1 MADNSTL
8 NLMLK
13 IRADLADASRALQ
26 GLAGDVE
33 DVGSAATTS
42 SQKLDSAAQAQSQ
55 VAEAARSQA
64 QAEQAA
70 ASTTSQTGDAVQQAA
85 TEYAGYQAALAR
97 TRAEMG
103 SLQNGMDGTTADIDA
118 QRTAL
123 TALVNRIDPVVAAYG
138 RLDDM
143 EEQLNAFRGAGL
155 VGDDD
160 FEQYSTRLNEMR
172 VQVEKAAH
180 ASTEAGRQEAAAARG
195 AAQAEAQQAASKE
208 QFINRLREQAET
220 MNFSTR
226 ELLEYKAA
234 QLGISDEAAPLIQK
248 LSEQSSAMKYGSIS
262 AGQYAQ
268 AMKYLPMQMTD
279 VVTSLASGMPLW
291 MVAIQQG
298 GQIADSFGGLGNI
311 FEIIASKFRDVSTS
325 SEDAGDSLAETAG
338 DAAEGAEQFRSLF
351 SGVTLARVGLVG
363 VAAVIAAVGY
373 AAYSASGDQDK
384 FNESIAKSG
393 NFAGTTAGQLEDMAV
408 SIGGMKS
415 NYGDVRDI
423 LNGLVSSGKFT
434 GETLNSVA
442 QAASMMAEL
451 SGQSADEVVSQFLKM
466 ADSAT
471 AWAAN
476 TNQQYHFLDLET
488 YQRIQNLEDQGKKEE
503 AIELASK
510 AFKDATQE
518 RLQDIEQHLN
528 LVARGWGNVKDAAI
542 DAWQSIRSKASGAL
556 GLDAPDE
563 ARKKDIQDLE
573 ARIAAAGSESYV
585 AMQSRD
591 YQESVKQL
599 KNRLALLKDEQASE
613 EKSAEAKAKKQ
624 RIESE
629 AIAASEKLKRV
640 WDNNRSDIE
649 KEQSAVEDLR
659 KNYQALW
666 QSDAGRET
674 LQSRG
679 VTSTDGKNFSGG
691 SWDTDVK
698 ALDKS
703 AQGAEQYNKQL
714 QQTLNQKKA
723 ITELDRVEADI
734 RNGALSDA
742 SKAEQD
748 KARATAKQI
757 DAAEAARKASQEG
770 ARATK
775 QEAEE
780 NQRFV
785 EQLQK
790 QADKR
795 VEGAAATRAQEIATR
810 NLTAEQRRQAEAANA
825 AITAQEFKGQNLQL
839 QLEYLRDT
847 GDTAGA
853 SMLEL
858 QNRVSD
864 LRREFE
870 ASGNTEGLNWL
881 DKLMPVAETKIR
893 VDDLKKQLDDLFT
906 YQSQQE
912 TSIQAQVQGGL
923 LNEIQGRQRLVQL
936 HQEVGD
942 KIKGYLPQL
951 KEMATA
957 PGEAGDKIREMIRQL
972 EEELGKLNQAGNEL
986 TQAFRDGLQSGIESS
1001 LMGLAKGTMNLRD
1014 AVKNLALTIINS
1026 MAQLAAQQL
1035 AQMATSSLIGSS
1047 GGIGGLLG
1055 SVFAADGGQVRGP
1068 GSTTSDSIPAML
1080 SDQEFVTRAAV
1091 VQQPGALDFLHAFNR
1106 HGMDAVKGWL
1116 PRVRHANGGLAG
1128 IPAQN
1133 MPVPASVPET
1143 AMATPAAASQ
1153 QPISLQ
1159 QQLVLDPSEV
1169 YTAGAQTLAG
1179 QRQFTTSLKAQ
1190 VPTLKQWLGLN
1201 K

>member
-26 GLAGDVE
+26 DLAGDVE

-42 SQKLDSAAQAQSQ
+42 SQKLDTAARAQDS
-55 VAEAARSQA
+55 VAESARGQA
-64 QAEQAA
+64 QAEQSAAAA
-70 ASTTSQTGDAVQQAA
+70 ASQTSDAVQQAA
-85 TEYAGYQAALAR
+85 TEYAGYQAAIAR

-103 SLQNGMDGTTADIDA
+103 SLQNGIDGTTADIDA
-118 QRTAL
+118 QRAAL

-138 RLDDM
+138 RLDEM
-143 EEQLNAFRGAGL
+143 QEQLNAFRGAGL

-160 FEQYSTRLNEMR
+160 FEQYSSRLNELR
-172 VQVEKAAH
+172 LQVEKSAYAA
-180 ASTEAGRQEAAAARG
+180 TDAGRKEAAAARE
-195 AAQAEAQQAASKE
+195 AAQAEAQAAATKE

-220 MNFSTR
+220 MNLTTA
-226 ELLEYKAA
+226 ELLQYKAA
-234 QLGISDEAAPLIQK
+234 QLGISAEAAPFIQK
-248 LSEQSSAMKYGSIS
+248 ITDQNAAMSKGGIS

-268 AMKYLPMQMTD
+268 AMRYLPMQITD
-279 VVTSLASGMPLW
+279 VVTSLASGMPVWL
-291 MVAIQQG
+291 VAIQQG
-298 GQIADSFGGLGNI
+298 GQIKDSFGGIGNTFKALTTLI
-311 FEIIASKFRDVSTS
+311 TPARIAM
-325 SEDAGDSLAETAG
+325 G
-338 DAAEGAEQFRSLF
+338 
-351 SGVTLARVGLVG
+351 GLVG
-363 VAAVIAAVGY
+363 IVAAAGIAAV
-373 AAYSASGDQDK
+373 SAMNDQDE
-384 FNESIAKSG
+384 FNRSIQKTGNYAGVTSG
-393 NFAGTTAGQLEDMAV
+393 ELEQMAQQGGQLR
-408 SIGGMKS
+408 G
-415 NYGDVRDI
+415 NYSQVRDI
-423 LNGLVSSGKFT
+423 LNGLVSSGRFT
-434 GETLNSVA
+434 GETLTSVA
-442 QAASMMAEL
+442 QAATLMAEL
-451 SGQSADEVVSQFLKM
+451 SGDSADQVVSSFLKM
-466 ADSAT
+466 NDSVT
-471 AWAAN
+471 SWAAN
-476 TNQQYHFLDLET
+476 TTQQYHFLDLET
-488 YQRIQNLEDQGKKEE
+488 YQRIQSLEDQGRKEE
-503 AIELASK
+503 AIELASQ
-510 AFKDATQE
+510 AFKQASEE
-518 RLQDIEQHLN
+518 RLRTMEQQLN
-528 LVARGWGNVKDAAI
+528 RAARAWNNVKIAASG
-542 DAWQSIRSKASGAL
+542 AWESFKDKAGGAL
-556 GLDAPDE
+556 GLDAPADE
-563 ARKKDIQDLE
+563 LADKIKELE
-573 ARIAAAGSESYV
+573 ARIAAAGSDTEV
-585 AMQSRD
+585 AMQPRE
-591 YQESVKQL
+591 YQESVKRYKEDLAAL
-599 KNRLALLKDEQASE
+599 KEKQQAE
-613 EKSAEAKAKKQ
+613 EKAIAIEAKRKQ
-624 RIESE
+624 TDAES
-629 AIAASEKLKRV
+629 IAAADKLQKL
-640 WDNNRSDIE
+640 WKGNRSELE
-649 KEQSAVEDLR
+649 KEADAVEETR
-659 KNYQALW
+659 KNYETLW
-666 QSDAGRET
+666 KSASGRDM

-691 SWDTDVK
+691 QWDTDTK

-703 AQGAEQYNKQL
+703 GQKAEQYNKQL

-723 ITELDRVEADI
+723 LTELDRVEAEI
-734 RNGALSDA
+734 RNGSLSEA
-742 SKAEQD
+742 TKAQQD
-748 KARATAKQI
+748 EARATAKKI
-757 DAAEAARKASQEG
+757 DAANAANK
-770 ARATK
+770 ATK
-775 QEAEE
+775 EGQSLAKQQETS
-780 NQRFV
+780 NKNFV
-785 EQLQK
+785 KQLED
-790 QADKR
+790 QAAKR
-795 VEGAAATRAQEIATR
+795 TQGAAATRAQEIATR

-839 QLEYLRDT
+839 QLEYMRDT

-858 QNRVSD
+858 KDRVSE

-881 DKLMPVAETKIR
+881 DKLLPVAETKIR

-923 LNEIQGRQRLVQL
+923 LNEIQGRQRLVDL

-986 TQAFRDGLQSGIESS
+986 TQSFRDGLQSGIESS

-1047 GGIGGLLG
+1047 GAAGGLIG
-1055 SVFAADGGQVRGP
+1055 SLFAADGGQVRGP

-1091 VQQPGALDFLHAFNR
+1091 VQQPGALGFLHQFNR
-1106 HGMDAVKGWL
+1106 HGMAAVEGWL
-1116 PRVRHANGGLAG
+1116 PRVRHATGGLAG

-1133 MPVPASVPET
+1133 MPVPATVPET
-1143 AMATPAAASQ
+1143 AMATPSAAGT

-1159 QQLVLDPSEV
+1159 QQLVFDAGDA

>member
-42 SQKLDSAAQAQSQ
+42 SQKLSTTARAQDS
-55 VAEAARSQA
+55 VAESARSHA
-64 QAEQAA
+64 QEEQRAA
-70 ASTTSQTGDAVQQAA
+70 AAASQTGDAVQQAA
-85 TEYAGYQAALAR
+85 TDYAGYQAAIAR

-118 QRTAL
+118 QRAAL

-143 EEQLNAFRGAGL
+143 QEQLSTFRGAGL

-160 FEQYSTRLNEMR
+160 FEQYSSRLNELR
-172 VQVEKAAH
+172 LQVEKSAH
-180 ASTEAGRQEAAAARG
+180 AATDAGRKEAAAARE
-195 AAQAEAQQAASKE
+195 AAQAEAQAAATKE

-220 MNFSTR
+220 MNLTTA
-226 ELLEYKAA
+226 ELLQYKAA
-234 QLGISDEAAPLIQK
+234 QLGISAEAAPFIQK
-248 LSEQSSAMKYGSIS
+248 ITDQNAAMSKGGIS

-268 AMKYLPMQMTD
+268 AMRYLPMQITD
-279 VVTSLASGMPLW
+279 VVTSLASGMPVWL
-291 MVAIQQG
+291 VAIQQG
-298 GQIADSFGGLGNI
+298 GQIKDSFGGVGNT
-311 FEIIASKFRDVSTS
+311 FKALLSIITPARLAMGGL
-325 SEDAGDSLAETAG
+325 AGI
-338 DAAEGAEQFRSLF
+338 
-351 SGVTLARVGLVG
+351 
-363 VAAVIAAVGY
+363 VAAVGIAAV
-373 AAYSASGDQDK
+373 SAMNDQDA
-384 FNESIAKSG
+384 FNSSIQKTGNYAGVTSG
-393 NFAGTTAGQLEDMAV
+393 ELEQMAQQGGQLR
-408 SIGGMKS
+408 G
-415 NYGDVRDI
+415 NYSQVRDI
-423 LNGLVSSGKFT
+423 LNGLVSSGRFT

-442 QAASMMAEL
+442 QAASLMAEL
-451 SGQSADEVVSQFLKM
+451 SGDSADQVVSNFLKM
-466 ADSAT
+466 SDSAT
-471 AWAAN
+471 TWAAN

-488 YQRIQNLEDQGKKEE
+488 YQRIQSLEDQGRKEE
-503 AIELASK
+503 AIEVASQ
-510 AFKDATQE
+510 AFKKASEE
-518 RLQDIEQHLN
+518 RLRQIEQQLN
-528 LVARGWGNVKDAAI
+528 WVARGWKNVKDAAI
-542 DAWQSIRSKASGAL
+542 DAWEGIKGDVAAAL
-556 GLDAPDE
+556 GINTLDDQITRLESTISEGGTYAGKAFIPVTQADRARLDNLKQQRDE
-563 ARKKDIQDLE
+563 MLKTVQLE
-573 ARIAAAGSESYV
+573 A
-585 AMQSRD
+585 
-591 YQESVKQL
+591 K
-599 KNRLALLKDEQASE
+599 
-613 EKSAEAKAKKQ
+613 KKQ
-624 RIESE
+624 TDAET
-629 AIAASEKLKRV
+629 IAVADKLQKL
-640 WDNNRSDIE
+640 WKGNRSELE
-649 KEQSAVEDLR
+649 KEADAVEETR
-659 KNYQALW
+659 KNYETLW
-666 QSDAGRET
+666 KSASGRDM

-691 SWDTDVK
+691 QWDTDTK

-703 AQGAEQYNKQL
+703 GQKAEQYNKQL

-723 ITELDRVEADI
+723 ITELDRVEAEI
-734 RNGALSDA
+734 RNGTLSSA
-742 SKAEQD
+742 TKAQQD
-748 KARATAKQI
+748 EARALAKKI
-757 DAAEAARKASQEG
+757 DAANAANK
-770 ARATK
+770 ATK
-775 QEAEE
+775 EGQSLAKQQETS
-780 NQRFV
+780 NKNFV
-785 EQLQK
+785 KQLED
-790 QADKR
+790 QAAKR
-795 VEGAAATRAQEIATR
+795 TQGAAATRAQEIATR

-839 QLEYLRDT
+839 QLEYMRDT

-881 DKLMPVAETKIR
+881 DKLLPVAETKIR
-893 VDDLKKQLDDLFT
+893 VDDLKKQLDNLFT

-923 LNEIQGRQRLVQL
+923 LSEIQGRQRLVQL

-1106 HGMDAVKGWL
+1106 HGMAAVEGWL
-1116 PRVRHANGGLAG
+1116 PRVRHATGGLAG

>member
-26 GLAGDVE
+26 DLAGDVE
-33 DVGSAATTS
+33 DVGTAATDS
-42 SQKLDSAAQAQSQ
+42 SQKLDSAAQAQNQ
-55 VAEAARSQA
+55 VADAARSQA
-64 QAEQAA
+64 QAEQTA
-70 ASTTSQTGDAVQQAA
+70 ASATSQTGDAIQQAA
-85 TEYAGYQAALAR
+85 TEYAGYQAAIAR

-172 VQVEKAAH
+172 LQVEKAAH
-180 ASTEAGRQEAAAARG
+180 AATEAGRQEAAAARE
-195 AAQAEAQQAASKE
+195 AAQAEAQAAATKE

-220 MNFSTR
+220 MNLSTR

-325 SEDAGDSLAETAG
+325 SEDAGDSLAGTAG

-451 SGQSADEVVSQFLKM
+451 SGQSADQVVSQFTKM
-466 ADSAT
+466 TDGVAS
-471 AWAAN
+471 WAAS
-476 TNQQYHFLDLET
+476 TNQQYHYLDLET
-488 YQRIQNLEDQGKKEE
+488 YQRIQNLEDQGRKEE
-503 AIELASK
+503 AIEVASQALKK
-510 AFKDATQE
+510 ATEE
-518 RLQDIEQHLN
+518 RLKEMEQKLN
-528 LVARGWGNVKDAAI
+528 WVAKAWGNVKDAAN
-542 DAWQSIRSKASGAL
+542 DTWESFKGGVAAAL
-556 GLDAPDE
+556 GINSLDDQISRLEKTISDGGTMAGSVFIPVTPAEKARLDLLKQQRDE
-563 ARKKDIQDLE
+563 LLKTAQVEAKRKQTDADT
-573 ARIAAAGSESYV
+573 IAAA
-585 AMQSRD
+585 D
-591 YQESVKQL
+591 
-599 KNRLALLKDEQASE
+599 
-613 EKSAEAKAKKQ
+613 
-624 RIESE
+624 
-629 AIAASEKLKRV
+629 KLRNTWK
-640 WDNNRSDIE
+640 NNRSDIE
-649 KEQSAVEDLR
+649 KERDAIEDLR
-659 KNYQALW
+659 KNYETMW
-666 QSDAGRET
+666 QSATGRDE

-795 VEGAAATRAQEIATR
+795 VDGAAATRAQEIATR

-858 QNRVSD
+858 NNRVSD

-881 DKLMPVAETKIR
+881 DKLLPVAETKIR

-1035 AQMATSSLIGSS
+1035 AQMATSSLVGSS
-1047 GGIGGLLG
+1047 GGMGGLLA

-1106 HGMDAVKGWL
+1106 HGMAAVEGWL
-1116 PRVRHANGGLAG
+1116 PRVRHATGGLAG

-1153 QPISLQ
+1153 QPVSLQ
-1159 QQLVLDPSEV
+1159 QQLVFDAGEA
-1169 YTAGAQTLAG
+1169 YTTGAQTLAG

>member
-42 SQKLDSAAQAQSQ
+42 SQKLSTTARAQDS
-55 VAEAARSQA
+55 VAESARSHA
-64 QAEQAA
+64 QAEQSAA
-70 ASTTSQTGDAVQQAA
+70 AAASQTGDAAQQAV
-85 TEYAGYQAALAR
+85 TDYAGYQAAIAR
-97 TRAEMG
+97 TRAQMG

-118 QRTAL
+118 QRAAL

-143 EEQLNAFRGAGL
+143 QEQLSTFRGAGL

-160 FEQYSTRLNEMR
+160 FEQYSSRLNELR
-172 VQVEKAAH
+172 LQVEKSAH
-180 ASTEAGRQEAAAARG
+180 AATDAGRKEAAAARE
-195 AAQAEAQQAASKE
+195 AAQAEAQAAATKE

-220 MNFSTR
+220 MNLTTA
-226 ELLEYKAA
+226 ELLQYKAA
-234 QLGISDEAAPLIQK
+234 QLGISAEAAPFIQK
-248 LSEQSSAMKYGSIS
+248 ITDQNAAMSKGGIS

-268 AMKYLPMQMTD
+268 AMRYLPMQITD
-279 VVTSLASGMPLW
+279 VVTSLASGMPVWL
-291 MVAIQQG
+291 VAIQQG
-298 GQIADSFGGLGNI
+298 GQIKDSFGGVGNT
-311 FEIIASKFRDVSTS
+311 FKALLSIITPAR
-325 SEDAGDSLAETAG
+325 LAMG
-338 DAAEGAEQFRSLF
+338 
-351 SGVTLARVGLVG
+351 GLVSI
-363 VAAVIAAVGY
+363 VAAAGIAAV
-373 AAYSASGDQDK
+373 SAMNDQDEL
-384 FNESIAKSG
+384 NRSIQKTGNYAGVTSG
-393 NFAGTTAGQLEDMAV
+393 ELEQMAQQGGQLR
-408 SIGGMKS
+408 G
-415 NYGDVRDI
+415 NYSQVRDI
-423 LNGLVSSGKFT
+423 LNGLVSSGRFT

-442 QAASMMAEL
+442 QAASLMAEL
-451 SGQSADEVVSQFLKM
+451 SGDSADQVVSNFLKM
-466 ADSAT
+466 SDSAT
-471 AWAAN
+471 TWAAN

-488 YQRIQNLEDQGKKEE
+488 YQRIQSLEDQGRKEE
-503 AIELASK
+503 AIEVASQ
-510 AFKDATQE
+510 AFKKASEE
-518 RLQDIEQHLN
+518 RLRTMEQQLN
-528 LVARGWGNVKDAAI
+528 RAARAWNNVKIAATG
-542 DAWQSIRSKASGAL
+542 AWESFKDKAGGAL
-556 GLDAPDE
+556 GLDAPADE
-563 ARKKDIQDLE
+563 LTDKIKELE
-573 ARIAAAGSESYV
+573 AKVAAAGSDTEV
-585 AMQSRD
+585 AMQPRE
-591 YQESVKQL
+591 YQESVKRYKEDLAVL
-599 KNRLALLKDEQASE
+599 KEKQQAE
-613 EKSAEAKAKKQ
+613 EKAIAAEAKRKQ
-624 RIESE
+624 TDAES
-629 AIAASEKLKRV
+629 IAAAEKLQKL
-640 WDNNRSDIE
+640 WKGNRSELE
-649 KEQSAVEDLR
+649 KEADAVEETR
-659 KNYQALW
+659 KNYETLW
-666 QSDAGRET
+666 KSASGRDM

-691 SWDTDVK
+691 QWDTDTK

-703 AQGAEQYNKQL
+703 GQKAEQYNKQL

-723 ITELDRVEADI
+723 ITELDRVEAEI
-734 RNGALSDA
+734 RNGTLSSA
-742 SKAEQD
+742 TKAQQD
-748 KARATAKQI
+748 EARATAKKI
-757 DAAEAARKASQEG
+757 DAANAANK
-770 ARATK
+770 ATK
-775 QEAEE
+775 EGQSLAKQQETS
-780 NQRFV
+780 NKNFV
-785 EQLQK
+785 KQLED
-790 QADKR
+790 QAAKR
-795 VEGAAATRAQEIATR
+795 TQGAAATRAQEIATR

-839 QLEYLRDT
+839 QLEYMRDT

-881 DKLMPVAETKIR
+881 DKLLPVAETKIR

-906 YQSQQE
+906 WQSQQE

-1035 AQMATSSLIGSS
+1035 AQMATSSLMGAS
-1047 GGIGGLLG
+1047 GGMGGLMA

-1106 HGMDAVKGWL
+1106 HGMAAVEGWL
-1116 PRVRHANGGLAG
+1116 PRVRHATGGLAG

-1133 MPVPASVPET
+1133 MPVPTSVPET

>member
-42 SQKLDSAAQAQSQ
+42 SQKLSTTARAQDS
-55 VAEAARSQA
+55 VAESARSHA
-64 QAEQAA
+64 QAEQSAA
-70 ASTTSQTGDAVQQAA
+70 AAASQTGDAAQQAA
-85 TEYAGYQAALAR
+85 TDYAGYQAAIAR

-103 SLQNGMDGTTADIDA
+103 SLQSGIDGATADIDA
-118 QRTAL
+118 QRAAL

-143 EEQLNAFRGAGL
+143 QEQLSTFRGAGL

-160 FEQYSTRLNEMR
+160 FEQYSSRLNELR
-172 VQVEKAAH
+172 LQVEKSAH
-180 ASTEAGRQEAAAARG
+180 AATDAGRKEAAAARE
-195 AAQAEAQQAASKE
+195 AAQAEAQAAATKE

-220 MNFSTR
+220 MNLTTA
-226 ELLEYKAA
+226 ELLQYKAA
-234 QLGISDEAAPLIQK
+234 QLGISAEAAPFIQK
-248 LSEQSSAMKYGSIS
+248 ITDQNAAMSKGGIS

-268 AMKYLPMQMTD
+268 AMRYLPMQITD
-279 VVTSLASGMPLW
+279 VVTSLASGMPVWL
-291 MVAIQQG
+291 VAIQQG
-298 GQIADSFGGLGNI
+298 GQIKDSFGGVGNT
-311 FEIIASKFRDVSTS
+311 FKALLSIITPAR
-325 SEDAGDSLAETAG
+325 LAMG
-338 DAAEGAEQFRSLF
+338 
-351 SGVTLARVGLVG
+351 GLVG
-363 VAAVIAAVGY
+363 VVAAAGIAAV
-373 AAYSASGDQDK
+373 SAMNDQDE
-384 FNESIAKSG
+384 FNRSIQKTGNYAGVTSG
-393 NFAGTTAGQLEDMAV
+393 ELEQMAQQGGQLR
-408 SIGGMKS
+408 G
-415 NYGDVRDI
+415 NYSQVRDI
-423 LNGLVSSGKFT
+423 LNGLVSSGRFT

-442 QAASMMAEL
+442 QAASLMAEL
-451 SGQSADEVVSQFLKM
+451 SGDSADQVVSNFLKM
-466 ADSAT
+466 SDSAT
-471 AWAAN
+471 SWAAN

-488 YQRIQNLEDQGKKEE
+488 YQRIQSLEDQGRKEE
-503 AIELASK
+503 AIELASQ
-510 AFKDATQE
+510 AFKRASEE
-518 RLQDIEQHLN
+518 RLRQIEQQLN
-528 LVARGWGNVKDAAI
+528 WVARGWKNVKDAAI
-542 DAWQSIRSKASGAL
+542 DAWEGIKGDVSATLGIDSLDEKIARLERRAKAGTYIGPVLVPSIGTEQAE
-556 GLDAPDE
+556 LDSLKQKRE
-563 ARKKDIQDLE
+563 ELRKIAQLE
-573 ARIAAAGSESYV
+573 A
-585 AMQSRD
+585 
-591 YQESVKQL
+591 K
-599 KNRLALLKDEQASE
+599 
-613 EKSAEAKAKKQ
+613 KKQ
-624 RIESE
+624 TDAETIT
-629 AIAASEKLKRV
+629 AADKLGSIWKG
-640 WDNNRSDIE
+640 NRSELE
-649 KEQSAVEDLR
+649 KEADAVEETR
-659 KNYQALW
+659 KNYETLW
-666 QSDAGRET
+666 KSASGRDM

-691 SWDTDVK
+691 QWDTDTK

-703 AQGAEQYNKQL
+703 GQKAEQYNKQL

-723 ITELDRVEADI
+723 ITELDRVEAEI
-734 RNGALSDA
+734 RNGTLSSA
-742 SKAEQD
+742 TKAQQD
-748 KARATAKQI
+748 EARATAKKI
-757 DAAEAARKASQEG
+757 DAANAANK
-770 ARATK
+770 ATK
-775 QEAEE
+775 EGQSLAKQQETS
-780 NQRFV
+780 NKNFV
-785 EQLQK
+785 KQLED
-790 QADKR
+790 QAAKR
-795 VEGAAATRAQEIATR
+795 TQGAAATRAQEIATR

-839 QLEYLRDT
+839 QLEYMRDT

-881 DKLMPVAETKIR
+881 DKLLPVAETKIR

-906 YQSQQE
+906 WQSQQE

-1035 AQMATSSLIGSS
+1035 AQMATSSLMGAS
-1047 GGIGGLLG
+1047 GGMGGLMA

-1106 HGMDAVKGWL
+1106 HGMAAVEGWL
-1116 PRVRHANGGLAG
+1116 PRVRHATGGLAG

-1133 MPVPASVPET
+1133 MPVPTSVPET

>member
-26 GLAGDVE
+26 DLAGDVE
-33 DVGSAATTS
+33 DVGTAATGS
-42 SQKLDSAAQAQSQ
+42 SQKLDSAAQAQNQ
-55 VAEAARSQA
+55 VADAARSQA
-64 QAEQAA
+64 QAEQNA
-70 ASTTSQTGDAVQQAA
+70 ASATSQTGDAVQQVA

-103 SLQNGMDGTTADIDA
+103 SLQNSMDGTTADIDA

-180 ASTEAGRQEAAAARG
+180 ASTEAGRQEAAAARE

-325 SEDAGDSLAETAG
+325 SEDAGDSLTDTAG

-373 AAYSASGDQDK
+373 AAFSASGDQDK

-423 LNGLVSSGKFT
+423 LSGLVSSGKFT

-451 SGQSADEVVSQFLKM
+451 SGQSADQVVSQFTKM
-466 ADSAT
+466 TEGVAS
-471 AWAAN
+471 WAAS
-476 TNQQYHFLDLET
+476 TNQQYHYLDLET
-488 YQRIQNLEDQGKKEE
+488 YQRIQNLEDQGRKEE
-503 AIELASK
+503 AIEVASQALKK
-510 AFKDATQE
+510 ATEE
-518 RLQDIEQHLN
+518 RLKEMEQKLN
-528 LVARGWGNVKDAAI
+528 WVARAWGNVKDAAN
-542 DAWQSIRSKASGAL
+542 DTWESFKGGVAAAL
-556 GLDAPDE
+556 GINSLDDQISRLEKTISDGGTMAGSVFIPVTPAEKARLDLLKQQRDE
-563 ARKKDIQDLE
+563 LLKTAQVEAKRKQTDADT
-573 ARIAAAGSESYV
+573 IAAA
-585 AMQSRD
+585 D
-591 YQESVKQL
+591 
-599 KNRLALLKDEQASE
+599 
-613 EKSAEAKAKKQ
+613 
-624 RIESE
+624 
-629 AIAASEKLKRV
+629 KLRNTWK
-640 WDNNRSDIE
+640 NNRSDIE
-649 KEQSAVEDLR
+649 KERDSIEDLR
-659 KNYQALW
+659 KNYETMW
-666 QSDAGRET
+666 QSATGRDE

-714 QQTLNQKKA
+714 QQTLSQKKA

-881 DKLMPVAETKIR
+881 DKLLPVAETKIR

-906 YQSQQE
+906 WQSQQE

-951 KEMATA
+951 KDMATA

-1035 AQMATSSLIGSS
+1035 AQMATSSLMGAS
-1047 GGIGGLLG
+1047 GGMGGLMA

-1106 HGMDAVKGWL
+1106 HGMAAVEGWL
-1116 PRVRHANGGLAG
+1116 PRVRHATGGLAG
-1128 IPAQN
+1128 IPVQN
-1133 MPVPASVPET
+1133 MPVPTSVPET

>member
-42 SQKLDSAAQAQSQ
+42 SQKLSTTARAQDS
-55 VAEAARSQA
+55 VAESARGHA
-64 QAEQAA
+64 QAEQSASAA
-70 ASTTSQTGDAVQQAA
+70 ASQTGDVVQQAA
-85 TEYAGYQAALAR
+85 TDYAGYQAAIAR

-118 QRTAL
+118 QRAAL

-143 EEQLNAFRGAGL
+143 QEQLTAFRGAGL

-160 FEQYSTRLNEMR
+160 FEQYSSRLNELR
-172 VQVEKAAH
+172 LQVEKSAYAA
-180 ASTEAGRQEAAAARG
+180 TDAGRKEAAAARE
-195 AAQAEAQQAASKE
+195 AAQAEAQAAAAKE

-220 MNFSTR
+220 MNLTTA
-226 ELLEYKAA
+226 ELLQFKAA
-234 QLGISDEAAPLIQK
+234 QLGISAEAAPFIQK
-248 LSEQSSAMKYGSIS
+248 ITDQNAAMSKGGIS

-268 AMKYLPMQMTD
+268 AMRYLPMQITD
-279 VVTSLASGMPLW
+279 VVTSLASGMPVW

-298 GQIADSFGGLGNI
+298 GQIKDSFGGIGNTFKALTTLI
-311 FEIIASKFRDVSTS
+311 TPARIAM
-325 SEDAGDSLAETAG
+325 G
-338 DAAEGAEQFRSLF
+338 
-351 SGVTLARVGLVG
+351 GLVG
-363 VAAVIAAVGY
+363 IVAAAGIAAV
-373 AAYSASGDQDK
+373 SAMNDQDE
-384 FNESIAKSG
+384 FNRSIQKTGNYAGVTSG
-393 NFAGTTAGQLEDMAV
+393 ELDQMAQQGGQLR
-408 SIGGMKS
+408 G
-415 NYGDVRDI
+415 NYSQVRDI
-423 LNGLVSSGKFT
+423 LNGLVSSGRFT
-434 GETLNSVA
+434 GETLTSVA
-442 QAASMMAEL
+442 QAATLMAEL
-451 SGQSADEVVSQFLKM
+451 SGQSADEVVSSFLKM
-466 ADSAT
+466 NDGVTS
-471 AWAAN
+471 WAAN
-476 TNQQYHFLDLET
+476 TTQQYHFLDLET
-488 YQRIQNLEDQGKKEE
+488 YQRIQSLEDQGRKEE
-503 AIELASK
+503 AIEVASQ
-510 AFKDATQE
+510 AFKKASEE
-518 RLQDIEQHLN
+518 RLRTMEQQLN
-528 LVARGWGNVKDAAI
+528 RAARAWNNVKIAATG
-542 DAWQSIRSKASGAL
+542 AWESFKDKAGGAL
-556 GLDAPDE
+556 GLDAPADE
-563 ARKKDIQDLE
+563 LTNKIKELE
-573 ARIAAAGSESYV
+573 AKIAAAGSDTEV
-585 AMQSRD
+585 AMQPRE
-591 YQESVKQL
+591 YQESVKQYKADLAAL
-599 KNRLALLKDEQASE
+599 KEKQQAE
-613 EKSAEAKAKKQ
+613 EKAIAAEAKRKQ
-624 RIESE
+624 TDAES
-629 AIAASEKLKRV
+629 IAAAEKLQKL
-640 WDNNRSDIE
+640 WKGNRSELE
-649 KEQSAVEDLR
+649 KEADAVEETR
-659 KNYQALW
+659 KNYETLW
-666 QSDAGRET
+666 KSASGRDM

-691 SWDTDVK
+691 QWDTDTK

-703 AQGAEQYNKQL
+703 GQKVEQYNKQL

-723 ITELDRVEADI
+723 ITELDRVEAEI
-734 RNGALSDA
+734 RNGSLSEA
-742 SKAEQD
+742 TKAQQNE
-748 KARATAKQI
+748 ARALAKKI
-757 DAAEAARKASQEG
+757 DAANEANK
-770 ARATK
+770 ATK
-775 QEAEE
+775 EAQSQAKQQETS
-780 NQRFV
+780 NKNFV
-785 EQLQK
+785 KQLED
-790 QADKR
+790 QASKR
-795 VEGAAATRAQEIATR
+795 TQGAAATRAQEIATR

-839 QLEYLRDT
+839 QLEYMRDT

-858 QNRVSD
+858 RNRVSD

-870 ASGNTEGLNWL
+870 ASGNTAGLNWL

-951 KEMATA
+951 KELATT
-957 PGEAGDKIREMIRQL
+957 PGEAGDKVREMIRQL
-972 EEELGKLNQAGNEL
+972 EEQLGKLNQAGNEL
-986 TQAFRDGLQSGIESS
+986 TQTFREGLQSGIESS

-1026 MAQLAAQQL
+1026 MAQMAAQQL

-1047 GGIGGLLG
+1047 GGMGGLMA

-1080 SDQEFVTRAAV
+1080 SDKEFVTRAAV

-1106 HGMDAVKGWL
+1106 HGMAAVQGWL
-1116 PRVRHANGGLAG
+1116 PRVRHATGGLAG

-1133 MPVPASVPET
+1133 MPVPTTVPET
-1143 AMATPAAASQ
+1143 AMATPAPASQ

-1179 QRQFTTSLKAQ
+1179 QRQFITSLKAQ
-1190 VPTLKQWLGLN
+1190 VPTLKQWLGMN

>member
-1 MADNSTL
+1 
-8 NLMLK
+8 
-13 IRADLADASRALQ
+13 IG
-26 GLAGDVE
+26 GLAGIVAA
-33 DVGSAATTS
+33 VGIAAVSAMNDQDAFNS
-42 SQKLDSAAQAQSQ
+42 SIQK
-55 VAEAARSQA
+55 
-64 QAEQAA
+64 
-70 ASTTSQTGDAVQQAA
+70 TGN
-85 TEYAGYQAALAR
+85 YAG
-97 TRAEMG
+97 
-103 SLQNGMDGTTADIDA
+103 
-118 QRTAL
+118 
-123 TALVNRIDPVVAAYG
+123 
-138 RLDDM
+138 
-143 EEQLNAFRGAGL
+143 
-155 VGDDD
+155 
-160 FEQYSTRLNEMR
+160 
-172 VQVEKAAH
+172 
-180 ASTEAGRQEAAAARG
+180 
-195 AAQAEAQQAASKE
+195 
-208 QFINRLREQAET
+208 
-220 MNFSTR
+220 
-226 ELLEYKAA
+226 
-234 QLGISDEAAPLIQK
+234 
-248 LSEQSSAMKYGSIS
+248 
-262 AGQYAQ
+262 
-268 AMKYLPMQMTD
+268 
-279 VVTSLASGMPLW
+279 VTSGELEQMA
-291 MVAIQQG
+291 QQG
-298 GQIADSFGGLGNI
+298 GQLRGN
-311 FEIIASKFRDVSTS
+311 
-325 SEDAGDSLAETAG
+325 
-338 DAAEGAEQFRSLF
+338 
-351 SGVTLARVGLVG
+351 
-363 VAAVIAAVGY
+363 
-373 AAYSASGDQDK
+373 YSQ
-384 FNESIAKSG
+384 
-393 NFAGTTAGQLEDMAV
+393 
-408 SIGGMKS
+408 
-415 NYGDVRDI
+415 VRDI
-423 LNGLVSSGKFT
+423 LNGLVSSGRFT
-434 GETLNSVA
+434 GETLTSVA
-442 QAASMMAEL
+442 QAATLMAEL
-451 SGQSADEVVSQFLKM
+451 SGDSADQVVSNFLKM
-466 ADSAT
+466 SDSAT
-471 AWAAN
+471 TWAAN

-488 YQRIQNLEDQGKKEE
+488 YQRIQSLEDQGRKEE
-503 AIELASK
+503 AIELASQ
-510 AFKDATQE
+510 AFKKASEE
-518 RLQDIEQHLN
+518 RLRTMEQQLN
-528 LVARGWGNVKDAAI
+528 RAARAWNNVKIAATG
-542 DAWQSIRSKASGAL
+542 AWESFKDKAGGAL
-556 GLDAPDE
+556 GLDAPADE
-563 ARKKDIQDLE
+563 LTDKIKELE
-573 ARIAAAGSESYV
+573 AKIAAAGSDTEV
-585 AMQSRD
+585 AMQPRE
-591 YQESVKQL
+591 YQESVKRYKEDLAVL
-599 KNRLALLKDEQASE
+599 KEKQQAE
-613 EKSAEAKAKKQ
+613 EKAIAAEAKRKQ
-624 RIESE
+624 TDAES
-629 AIAASEKLKRV
+629 IAAAEKLQKL
-640 WDNNRSDIE
+640 WKGNRSELE
-649 KEQSAVEDLR
+649 KEADAVEETR
-659 KNYQALW
+659 KNYETLW
-666 QSDAGRET
+666 KSASGRDM

-691 SWDTDVK
+691 QWDTDTK

-703 AQGAEQYNKQL
+703 GQKAEQYNKQL

-723 ITELDRVEADI
+723 ITELDRVEAEI
-734 RNGALSDA
+734 RNGTLSSA
-742 SKAEQD
+742 TKAQQD
-748 KARATAKQI
+748 EARALAKKI
-757 DAAEAARKASQEG
+757 DAANAANK
-770 ARATK
+770 ATK
-775 QEAEE
+775 EGQSLAKQQETS
-780 NQRFV
+780 NKNFV
-785 EQLQK
+785 KQLED
-790 QADKR
+790 QAAKR
-795 VEGAAATRAQEIATR
+795 TQGAAATRAQEIATR

-839 QLEYLRDT
+839 QLEYMRDT

-881 DKLMPVAETKIR
+881 DKLLPVAETKIR

-986 TQAFRDGLQSGIESS
+986 TEAFRDGLQSGIESS

-1106 HGMDAVKGWL
+1106 HGMDAVRGWL
-1116 PRVRHANGGLAG
+1116 PRVRHATGGLAG

>member
-42 SQKLDSAAQAQSQ
+42 SQKLSTTARVQDS
-55 VAEAARSQA
+55 VAESARSHA
-64 QAEQAA
+64 QAEQSAA
-70 ASTTSQTGDAVQQAA
+70 VAASQTGDAAQQAA
-85 TEYAGYQAALAR
+85 TDYAGYQAAIAR

-118 QRTAL
+118 QRAAL

-143 EEQLNAFRGAGL
+143 QEQLNTFRGAGL

-160 FEQYSTRLNEMR
+160 FEQYSSRLNELR
-172 VQVEKAAH
+172 LQVEKSAH
-180 ASTEAGRQEAAAARG
+180 AATDAGRKEAAAARE
-195 AAQAEAQQAASKE
+195 AAQAEAQAAATKE

-220 MNFSTR
+220 MNLTTA
-226 ELLEYKAA
+226 ELLQYKAA
-234 QLGISDEAAPLIQK
+234 QLGISAEAAPFIQK
-248 LSEQSSAMKYGSIS
+248 ITDQNAAMSKGGIS

-268 AMKYLPMQMTD
+268 AMRYLPMQITD
-279 VVTSLASGMPLW
+279 VVTSLASGMPVWL
-291 MVAIQQG
+291 VAIQQG
-298 GQIADSFGGLGNI
+298 GQIKDSFGGVGNT
-311 FEIIASKFRDVSTS
+311 FKALLSIITPAR
-325 SEDAGDSLAETAG
+325 LAMG
-338 DAAEGAEQFRSLF
+338 
-351 SGVTLARVGLVG
+351 GLVG
-363 VAAVIAAVGY
+363 IVAAAGIAAV
-373 AAYSASGDQDK
+373 SAMNDQDE
-384 FNESIAKSG
+384 FNRSIQKTGNYAGVTSG
-393 NFAGTTAGQLEDMAV
+393 ELEQMAQQGGQLR
-408 SIGGMKS
+408 G
-415 NYGDVRDI
+415 NYSQVRDI
-423 LNGLVSSGKFT
+423 LNGLVSSGRFT
-434 GETLNSVA
+434 GETLTSVA
-442 QAASMMAEL
+442 QAATLMAEL
-451 SGQSADEVVSQFLKM
+451 SGDSADQVVSNFLKM
-466 ADSAT
+466 SDSAT
-471 AWAAN
+471 TWAAN

-488 YQRIQNLEDQGKKEE
+488 YQRIQSLEDQGRKEE
-503 AIELASK
+503 AIELASQ
-510 AFKDATQE
+510 AFKRASEE
-518 RLQDIEQHLN
+518 RLRTMEQQLN
-528 LVARGWGNVKDAAI
+528 RAARAWNNVKIAATG
-542 DAWQSIRSKASGAL
+542 AWESFKDKAGGAL
-556 GLDAPDE
+556 GLDAPADE
-563 ARKKDIQDLE
+563 LTDKIKELE
-573 ARIAAAGSESYV
+573 AKIAAAGSDTEV
-585 AMQSRD
+585 AMQPRE
-591 YQESVKQL
+591 YQESVKRYKEDLAVL
-599 KNRLALLKDEQASE
+599 KEKQQAE
-613 EKSAEAKAKKQ
+613 EKAIAAEAKRKQ
-624 RIESE
+624 TDAES
-629 AIAASEKLKRV
+629 IAAAEKLQKL
-640 WDNNRSDIE
+640 WKGNRSELE
-649 KEQSAVEDLR
+649 KEADAVEETR
-659 KNYQALW
+659 KNYETLW
-666 QSDAGRET
+666 KSASGRDM

-691 SWDTDVK
+691 QWETDTK

-703 AQGAEQYNKQL
+703 GQKAEQYNKQL

-723 ITELDRVEADI
+723 ITELDRVEAEI
-734 RNGALSDA
+734 RNGTLSSA
-742 SKAEQD
+742 TKAQQD
-748 KARATAKQI
+748 EARATAKKI
-757 DAAEAARKASQEG
+757 DAANAANK
-770 ARATK
+770 ATK
-775 QEAEE
+775 EGQSLAKQQETS
-780 NQRFV
+780 NKNFV
-785 EQLQK
+785 KQLED
-790 QADKR
+790 QAAKR
-795 VEGAAATRAQEIATR
+795 TQGAAATRAQEIATR

-839 QLEYLRDT
+839 QLEYMRDT

-881 DKLMPVAETKIR
+881 DKLLPVAETKIR

-906 YQSQQE
+906 WQSQQE

-1106 HGMDAVKGWL
+1106 HGMAAVEGWL
-1116 PRVRHANGGLAG
+1116 PRVRHATGGLAG

>member
-1 MADNSTL
+1 M
-8 NLMLK
+8 
-13 IRADLADASRALQ
+13 
-26 GLAGDVE
+26 
-33 DVGSAATTS
+33 
-42 SQKLDSAAQAQSQ
+42 
-55 VAEAARSQA
+55 
-64 QAEQAA
+64 
-70 ASTTSQTGDAVQQAA
+70 
-85 TEYAGYQAALAR
+85 
-97 TRAEMG
+97 
-103 SLQNGMDGTTADIDA
+103 
-118 QRTAL
+118 
-123 TALVNRIDPVVAAYG
+123 PVW
-138 RLDDM
+138 L
-143 EEQLNAFRGAGL
+143 
-155 VGDDD
+155 
-160 FEQYSTRLNEMR
+160 
-172 VQVEKAAH
+172 
-180 ASTEAGRQEAAAARG
+180 
-195 AAQAEAQQAASKE
+195 
-208 QFINRLREQAET
+208 
-220 MNFSTR
+220 
-226 ELLEYKAA
+226 
-234 QLGISDEAAPLIQK
+234 
-248 LSEQSSAMKYGSIS
+248 
-262 AGQYAQ
+262 
-268 AMKYLPMQMTD
+268 
-279 VVTSLASGMPLW
+279 
-291 MVAIQQG
+291 VAIQQG
-298 GQIADSFGGLGNI
+298 GQIKDSFGGVGNT
-311 FEIIASKFRDVSTS
+311 FKALLSIITPARLAMGGL
-325 SEDAGDSLAETAG
+325 AGI
-338 DAAEGAEQFRSLF
+338 
-351 SGVTLARVGLVG
+351 
-363 VAAVIAAVGY
+363 VAAAGIAAV
-373 AAYSASGDQDK
+373 SAMNDQDA
-384 FNESIAKSG
+384 FNSSIQKTGNYAGVTSG
-393 NFAGTTAGQLEDMAV
+393 ELEQMALQGGQLR
-408 SIGGMKS
+408 G
-415 NYGDVRDI
+415 NYSQVRDI
-423 LNGLVSSGKFT
+423 LNGLVSSGRFT

-442 QAASMMAEL
+442 QAASLMAEL
-451 SGQSADEVVSQFLKM
+451 SGDSADLVVSNFLKM
-466 ADSAT
+466 SDSAT
-471 AWAAN
+471 TWAAN

-488 YQRIQNLEDQGKKEE
+488 YQRIQSLEDQGRKEE
-503 AIELASK
+503 AIEVASQ
-510 AFKDATQE
+510 AFKKASEE
-518 RLQDIEQHLN
+518 RLRQIEQRLN
-528 LVARGWGNVKDAAI
+528 WVARGWKNVKDAAI
-542 DAWQSIRSKASGAL
+542 DAWEGIKGDVAAAL
-556 GLDAPDE
+556 GINALDDQISRIEKTISEGGTYAGKAFIPVTKADRARLESLKQQRDEMLKTAQLE
-563 ARKKDIQDLE
+563 ARKKQTDAE
-573 ARIAAAGSESYV
+573 TIAAA
-585 AMQSRD
+585 
-591 YQESVKQL
+591 
-599 KNRLALLKDEQASE
+599 
-613 EKSAEAKAKKQ
+613 
-624 RIESE
+624 
-629 AIAASEKLKRV
+629 EKLRKT
-640 WDNNRSDIE
+640 WKGNRSELE
-649 KEQSAVEDLR
+649 KEADAVEETR
-659 KNYQALW
+659 KNYETLW
-666 QSDAGRET
+666 KSASGRDM

-691 SWDTDVK
+691 QWDIDTK

-703 AQGAEQYNKQL
+703 GQKAEQYNKQL

-723 ITELDRVEADI
+723 ITELDRVEAEI
-734 RNGALSDA
+734 RNGTLSSA
-742 SKAEQD
+742 T
-748 KARATAKQI
+748 KARQDEARALAKKI
-757 DAAEAARKASQEG
+757 DAANAANK
-770 ARATK
+770 ATK
-775 QEAEE
+775 EGQSLARQQETS
-780 NQRFV
+780 NKNFV
-785 EQLQK
+785 KQLEV
-790 QADKR
+790 QAAKR
-795 VEGAAATRAQEIATR
+795 TQGAAATRAQEIATR
-810 NLTAEQRRQAEAANA
+810 NLTAGQRRQAEAANA

-839 QLEYLRDT
+839 QLEYMRDT

-881 DKLMPVAETKIR
+881 DKLLPVAETKIR

-972 EEELGKLNQAGNEL
+972 EEELSKLNQVGNEL

-1106 HGMDAVKGWL
+1106 HGMDAVRGWL
-1116 PRVRHANGGLAG
+1116 PRVRHATGGLAG

-1143 AMATPAAASQ
+1143 TMATPTAASQ

-1179 QRQFTTSLKAQ
+1179 QRQFTTQLRSQ

>member
-26 GLAGDVE
+26 DLAGDVE

-42 SQKLDSAAQAQSQ
+42 SQKLDTAARAQDS
-55 VAEAARSQA
+55 VAESARGQA
-64 QAEQAA
+64 QAEQSAA
-70 ASTTSQTGDAVQQAA
+70 AAASQTGDAVQQAA
-85 TEYAGYQAALAR
+85 TDYAGYQAAIAR

-118 QRTAL
+118 QRAAL

-138 RLDDM
+138 RLDEM
-143 EEQLNAFRGAGL
+143 QEQLNAFRGAGL

-160 FEQYSTRLNEMR
+160 FEQYSSRLNELR
-172 VQVEKAAH
+172 LQVEKSAYAA
-180 ASTEAGRQEAAAARG
+180 TDAGRKEAAAARE
-195 AAQAEAQQAASKE
+195 AAQAEAQAAATKE

-220 MNFSTR
+220 LNLTTT
-226 ELLEYKAA
+226 ELLQYKAA
-234 QLGISDEAAPLIQK
+234 QLGISAEAAPFIQK
-248 LSEQSSAMKYGSIS
+248 ITDQNAAMSKGGIS

-268 AMKYLPMQMTD
+268 AMRYLPMQITD
-279 VVTSLASGMPLW
+279 VVTSLASGMPVWL
-291 MVAIQQG
+291 VAIQQG
-298 GQIADSFGGLGNI
+298 GQIKDSFGGIGNTFKALTTLI
-311 FEIIASKFRDVSTS
+311 TPARIAM
-325 SEDAGDSLAETAG
+325 G
-338 DAAEGAEQFRSLF
+338 
-351 SGVTLARVGLVG
+351 GLVG
-363 VAAVIAAVGY
+363 IVAAAGIAAV
-373 AAYSASGDQDK
+373 SAMNDQDE
-384 FNESIAKSG
+384 FNRSIQKTGNYAGVTSG
-393 NFAGTTAGQLEDMAV
+393 ELEQMAQQGGQLR
-408 SIGGMKS
+408 G
-415 NYGDVRDI
+415 NYSQVRDI
-423 LNGLVSSGKFT
+423 LNGLVSSGRFT
-434 GETLNSVA
+434 GETLTSVA
-442 QAASMMAEL
+442 QAATLMAEL
-451 SGQSADEVVSQFLKM
+451 SGDSADQVVSNFLKM
-466 ADSAT
+466 SDSAT
-471 AWAAN
+471 TWAAN

-488 YQRIQNLEDQGKKEE
+488 YQRIQSLEDQGRKEE
-503 AIELASK
+503 AIEVASQ
-510 AFKDATQE
+510 AFKKASEE
-518 RLQDIEQHLN
+518 RLRQIEQQLN
-528 LVARGWGNVKDAAI
+528 WVARGWKNVKDAAI
-542 DAWQSIRSKASGAL
+542 DAWEGIKGDISAAL
-556 GLDAPDE
+556 GINSLNDQISRLEKTISDGGTMAGSVFIPVTAAEKGRLELLKQQRDELLKTTQAEAKRKQTDADT
-563 ARKKDIQDLE
+563 
-573 ARIAAAGSESYV
+573 IAAA
-585 AMQSRD
+585 
-591 YQESVKQL
+591 
-599 KNRLALLKDEQASE
+599 
-613 EKSAEAKAKKQ
+613 
-624 RIESE
+624 
-629 AIAASEKLKRV
+629 EKLRQTWKG
-640 WDNNRSDIE
+640 NRSDIE
-649 KEQSAVEDLR
+649 KEQDSVEDLQR
-659 KNYQALW
+659 QYQTLW
-666 QSDAGRET
+666 SSASGRDM

-691 SWDTDVK
+691 QWDIDTK

-703 AQGAEQYNKQL
+703 GQKADQYNKQL

-723 ITELDRVEADI
+723 ITELDRVEAEI
-734 RNGALSDA
+734 RNGTLSSA
-742 SKAEQD
+742 TKAQQD
-748 KARATAKQI
+748 EARALAKKI
-757 DAAEAARKASQEG
+757 DAANASNK
-770 ARATK
+770 ATK
-775 QEAEE
+775 EGQSLAKQQETS
-780 NQRFV
+780 NKNFV
-785 EQLQK
+785 KQLED
-790 QADKR
+790 QASKR
-795 VEGAAATRAQEIATR
+795 TQGAAATRAQEIATR

-839 QLEYLRDT
+839 QLEYMRDT

-858 QNRVSD
+858 KDRVSD

-881 DKLMPVAETKIR
+881 DKLLPVAETKIR

-951 KEMATA
+951 KELATA

-986 TQAFRDGLQSGIESS
+986 TQSFRDGLQSGIESS

-1026 MAQLAAQQL
+1026 MAQLASQQL
-1035 AQMATSSLIGSS
+1035 AQMATSALVGSS

-1106 HGMDAVKGWL
+1106 HGMAAVQGWL
-1116 PRVRHANGGLAG
+1116 PRVRHATGGLAG

-1133 MPVPASVPET
+1133 MPVPATVPET

-1179 QRQFTTSLKAQ
+1179 QRQFITSLKAQ
-1190 VPTLKQWLGLN
+1190 VPTLKQWLGIN

>member
-26 GLAGDVE
+26 DLAGDVE

-42 SQKLDSAAQAQSQ
+42 SQKLSTTARAQDS
-55 VAEAARSQA
+55 VAESARGHA
-64 QAEQAA
+64 QAEQSASAA
-70 ASTTSQTGDAVQQAA
+70 ASQTGDAVQQAA
-85 TEYAGYQAALAR
+85 TDYAGYQAAIAR

-103 SLQNGMDGTTADIDA
+103 SLQSGMDGTTADIDA
-118 QRTAL
+118 QRAAL

-143 EEQLNAFRGAGL
+143 QEQLTAFRGAGL

-160 FEQYSTRLNEMR
+160 FEQYSSRLNELR
-172 VQVEKAAH
+172 LQVEKSAYAA
-180 ASTEAGRQEAAAARG
+180 TDAGRKEAAAARE
-195 AAQAEAQQAASKE
+195 AAQAEAQAAAAKE

-220 MNFSTR
+220 MNLTTA
-226 ELLEYKAA
+226 ELLQYKAA
-234 QLGISDEAAPLIQK
+234 QLGISAEAAPFIQK
-248 LSEQSSAMKYGSIS
+248 ITDQNAAMSKGGIS

-268 AMKYLPMQMTD
+268 AMRYLPMQITD
-279 VVTSLASGMPLW
+279 VVTSLASGMPVW

-298 GQIADSFGGLGNI
+298 GQIKDSFGGIGNTFKALTTLI
-311 FEIIASKFRDVSTS
+311 TPARIAM
-325 SEDAGDSLAETAG
+325 G
-338 DAAEGAEQFRSLF
+338 
-351 SGVTLARVGLVG
+351 GLVG
-363 VAAVIAAVGY
+363 IVAAAGIAAV
-373 AAYSASGDQDK
+373 SAMNDQDE
-384 FNESIAKSG
+384 FNRSIQKTGNYAGVTSG
-393 NFAGTTAGQLEDMAV
+393 ELEQMAQQGGQLR
-408 SIGGMKS
+408 G
-415 NYGDVRDI
+415 NYSQVRDI
-423 LNGLVSSGKFT
+423 LNGLVSSGRFT
-434 GETLNSVA
+434 GETLTSVA
-442 QAASMMAEL
+442 QAATLMAEL
-451 SGQSADEVVSQFLKM
+451 SGQSADEVVSSFLKM
-466 ADSAT
+466 NDGVTS
-471 AWAAN
+471 WAAN
-476 TNQQYHFLDLET
+476 TTQQYHFLDLET
-488 YQRIQNLEDQGKKEE
+488 YQRIQSLEDQGRKEE
-503 AIELASK
+503 AIEVASQ
-510 AFKDATQE
+510 AFKKASEE
-518 RLQDIEQHLN
+518 RLRTMEQQLN
-528 LVARGWGNVKDAAI
+528 RAARAWNNVKIAATG
-542 DAWQSIRSKASGAL
+542 AWESFKDKAGGAL
-556 GLDAPDE
+556 GLDAPADE
-563 ARKKDIQDLE
+563 LTNKIKELE
-573 ARIAAAGSESYV
+573 AKIAAAGSDTEV
-585 AMQSRD
+585 AMQPRE
-591 YQESVKQL
+591 YQESVKQYKADLAAL
-599 KNRLALLKDEQASE
+599 KEKQQAE
-613 EKSAEAKAKKQ
+613 EKAIAAEAKRKQ
-624 RIESE
+624 TDAES
-629 AIAASEKLKRV
+629 IAAAEKLQKL
-640 WDNNRSDIE
+640 WKGNRSELE
-649 KEQSAVEDLR
+649 KEADAVEETR
-659 KNYQALW
+659 KNYETLW
-666 QSDAGRET
+666 KSASGRDM

-691 SWDTDVK
+691 QWDTDTK

-703 AQGAEQYNKQL
+703 GQKVEQYNKQL

-723 ITELDRVEADI
+723 ITELDRVEAEI
-734 RNGALSDA
+734 RNGSLSEA
-742 SKAEQD
+742 TKAQQNE
-748 KARATAKQI
+748 ARALAKKI
-757 DAAEAARKASQEG
+757 DAANEANK
-770 ARATK
+770 ATK
-775 QEAEE
+775 EAQSQAKQQETS
-780 NQRFV
+780 NKNFV
-785 EQLQK
+785 KQLED
-790 QADKR
+790 QASKR
-795 VEGAAATRAQEIATR
+795 TQGAAATRAQEIATR

-839 QLEYLRDT
+839 QLEYMRDT

-858 QNRVSD
+858 RNRVSD

-870 ASGNTEGLNWL
+870 ASGNTAGLNWL

-951 KEMATA
+951 KELATT
-957 PGEAGDKIREMIRQL
+957 PGEAGDKVREMIRQL
-972 EEELGKLNQAGNEL
+972 EEQLGKLNQAGNEL
-986 TQAFRDGLQSGIESS
+986 TQTFREGLQSGIESS

-1026 MAQLAAQQL
+1026 MAQMAAQQL

-1047 GGIGGLLG
+1047 GGMGGLMA

-1080 SDQEFVTRAAV
+1080 SDKEFVTRAAV

-1106 HGMDAVKGWL
+1106 HGMAAVQGWL
-1116 PRVRHANGGLAG
+1116 PRVRHATGGLAG

-1133 MPVPASVPET
+1133 MPVPTTVPET
-1143 AMATPAAASQ
+1143 AMATPAPASQ

-1179 QRQFTTSLKAQ
+1179 QRQFITSLKAQ
-1190 VPTLKQWLGLN
+1190 VPTLKQWLGMN

>member
-26 GLAGDVE
+26 DLAGDVE
-33 DVGSAATTS
+33 DVGTAATGS
-42 SQKLDSAAQAQSQ
+42 SQKLDSAAQAQNQ
-55 VAEAARSQA
+55 VADAARSQA
-64 QAEQAA
+64 QAEQTA
-70 ASTTSQTGDAVQQAA
+70 ASATSQTGDAIQQAA
-85 TEYAGYQAALAR
+85 TEYAGYQAAIAR

-172 VQVEKAAH
+172 LQVEKAAH
-180 ASTEAGRQEAAAARG
+180 ASTEAGRQEAAAARE
-195 AAQAEAQQAASKE
+195 AAQAEAQQAANKE
-208 QFINRLREQAET
+208 QFINRLREQTET
-220 MNFSTR
+220 MNLSTR

-311 FEIIASKFRDVSTS
+311 FEIIAGKFRDVSS
-325 SEDAGDSLAETAG
+325 SSDDAGDSLTDTAG

-351 SGVTLARVGLVG
+351 SGITLARVGLVG
-363 VAAVIAAVGY
+363 VVAAIAAVGY
-373 AAYSASGDQDK
+373 AAYSASDDQDK

-415 NYGDVRDI
+415 NYGDVRNI

-442 QAASMMAEL
+442 QAASMMTEL
-451 SGQSADEVVSQFLKM
+451 SGQSADQVVSQFTKM
-466 ADSAT
+466 TDGVAS
-471 AWAAN
+471 WAAS
-476 TNQQYHFLDLET
+476 TNQQYHYLDLET
-488 YQRIQNLEDQGKKEE
+488 YQRIQNLEDQGRKEE
-503 AIELASK
+503 AIEVASQALKK
-510 AFKDATQE
+510 ATEE
-518 RLQDIEQHLN
+518 RLKEMEQQLN
-528 LVARGWGNVKDAAI
+528 WVAKAWGNVKDAAS
-542 DAWQSIRSKASGAL
+542 DTWESFKGGVAAAL
-556 GLDAPDE
+556 GINSLDDQISRLEKTISDGGTMAGSVFIPVTSAEKGRLELLKQQRDE
-563 ARKKDIQDLE
+563 LLKTAQVEAKRKQTDADT
-573 ARIAAAGSESYV
+573 IAAA
-585 AMQSRD
+585 D
-591 YQESVKQL
+591 
-599 KNRLALLKDEQASE
+599 
-613 EKSAEAKAKKQ
+613 
-624 RIESE
+624 
-629 AIAASEKLKRV
+629 KLRNTWK
-640 WDNNRSDIE
+640 NNRSDIA
-649 KEQSAVEDLR
+649 KEQDAIEDLR
-659 KNYQALW
+659 KNYETMW
-666 QSDAGRET
+666 QSATGRDE

-679 VTSTDGKNFSGG
+679 VTSADGKNFSGG

-734 RNGALSDA
+734 RNGALSEA
-742 SKAEQD
+742 SQAEQD

-839 QLEYLRDT
+839 QMEYLRDT

-858 QNRVSD
+858 NNRVSD

-881 DKLMPVAETKIR
+881 DKLLPVAETKIR
-893 VDDLKKQLDDLFT
+893 VDDLKKQLDDLFS

-923 LNEIQGRQRLVQL
+923 LNEIQGRQRLVDL

-951 KEMATA
+951 KELATA

-972 EEELGKLNQAGNEL
+972 EAELGKLNQAGNEL
-986 TQAFRDGLQSGIESS
+986 TQAFRDGLQNGIESS

-1026 MAQLAAQQL
+1026 MAQMAAQQL

-1047 GGIGGLLG
+1047 GGAGGLIG
-1055 SVFAADGGQVRGP
+1055 SLFAADGGQVRGP

-1091 VQQPGALDFLHAFNR
+1091 VTQPGALGFLHAFNR
-1106 HGMDAVKGWL
+1106 HGMAALEGWL
-1116 PRVRHANGGLAG
+1116 PRVRHATGGLAG

-1133 MPVPASVPET
+1133 MPVPATVPET
-1143 AMATPAAASQ
+1143 AMATPAATGGP
-1153 QPISLQ
+1153 PISLQ
-1159 QQLVLDPSEV
+1159 QQLVFDAGDA

-1190 VPTLKQWLGLN
+1190 VPTLKQWLGIN

>member
-42 SQKLDSAAQAQSQ
+42 SQKLSTTARAQDS
-55 VAEAARSQA
+55 VAESARSQA
-64 QAEQAA
+64 QAEQNA
-70 ASTTSQTGDAVQQAA
+70 ASATSQTGDAIQQVA

-180 ASTEAGRQEAAAARG
+180 ASTEAGRQEAAAARE
-195 AAQAEAQQAASKE
+195 AAQAEAQQAANKE

-268 AMKYLPMQMTD
+268 AMKYLPMHMTD

-423 LNGLVSSGKFT
+423 LSGLVSSGKFT

-451 SGQSADEVVSQFLKM
+451 SGQSADQVVSQFTKM
-466 ADSAT
+466 TEGVAS
-471 AWAAN
+471 WAAS
-476 TNQQYHFLDLET
+476 TNQQYHYLDLET
-488 YQRIQNLEDQGKKEE
+488 YQRIQNLEDQGRKEE
-503 AIELASK
+503 AIEVASQALKK
-510 AFKDATQE
+510 ATEE
-518 RLQDIEQHLN
+518 RLKEMEQKLN
-528 LVARGWGNVKDAAI
+528 WVARAWGNVKDAAN
-542 DAWQSIRSKASGAL
+542 DTWESFKGGVAAAL
-556 GLDAPDE
+556 GINSLDDQISRLEKTISDGGTMAGSVFIPVTPAEKARLDLLKQQRDE
-563 ARKKDIQDLE
+563 LLKTAQVEAKRKKTDADT
-573 ARIAAAGSESYV
+573 IAAA
-585 AMQSRD
+585 
-591 YQESVKQL
+591 
-599 KNRLALLKDEQASE
+599 
-613 EKSAEAKAKKQ
+613 
-624 RIESE
+624 
-629 AIAASEKLKRV
+629 EKLRNTWK
-640 WDNNRSDIE
+640 NNRSDIE
-649 KEQSAVEDLR
+649 KERDSIEDLR
-659 KNYQALW
+659 KNYETMW
-666 QSDAGRET
+666 QSATGRDE

-839 QLEYLRDT
+839 QLEYMRDT
-847 GDTAGA
+847 GNTAGA

-881 DKLMPVAETKIR
+881 DKLLPVAETKIR

-1106 HGMDAVKGWL
+1106 HGMAAVEGWL
-1116 PRVRHANGGLAG
+1116 PRVRHATGGLAG

>member
-42 SQKLDSAAQAQSQ
+42 SQKLSTTARVQDS
-55 VAEAARSQA
+55 VAESARSHA
-64 QAEQAA
+64 QAEQSAA
-70 ASTTSQTGDAVQQAA
+70 AAASQTGDAAQQAA
-85 TEYAGYQAALAR
+85 TDYAGYQAAIAR

-103 SLQNGMDGTTADIDA
+103 SLQSGMDGTTADIDA
-118 QRTAL
+118 QRAAL

-143 EEQLNAFRGAGL
+143 QEQLNTFRGAGL

-160 FEQYSTRLNEMR
+160 FEQYSSRLNELR
-172 VQVEKAAH
+172 LQVEKSAH
-180 ASTEAGRQEAAAARG
+180 AATDAGRKEAAAARE
-195 AAQAEAQQAASKE
+195 AAQAEAQAAATKE

-220 MNFSTR
+220 MNLTTA
-226 ELLEYKAA
+226 ELLQYKAA
-234 QLGISDEAAPLIQK
+234 QLGISAEAAPFIQK
-248 LSEQSSAMKYGSIS
+248 ITDQNAAMSKGGIS
-262 AGQYAQ
+262 VGQYAQ
-268 AMKYLPMQMTD
+268 AMRYLPMQITD
-279 VVTSLASGMPLW
+279 VVTSLASGMPVWL
-291 MVAIQQG
+291 VAIQQG
-298 GQIADSFGGLGNI
+298 GQIKDSFGGVGNT
-311 FEIIASKFRDVSTS
+311 FKALLSIITPAR
-325 SEDAGDSLAETAG
+325 LAMG
-338 DAAEGAEQFRSLF
+338 
-351 SGVTLARVGLVG
+351 GLVG
-363 VAAVIAAVGY
+363 IVAAAGIAAV
-373 AAYSASGDQDK
+373 SAMNDQDE
-384 FNESIAKSG
+384 FNRSIQKTGNYAGVTSG
-393 NFAGTTAGQLEDMAV
+393 ELEQMAQQGGQLR
-408 SIGGMKS
+408 G
-415 NYGDVRDI
+415 NYSQVRDI
-423 LNGLVSSGKFT
+423 LNGLVSSGRFT
-434 GETLNSVA
+434 GETLTSVA
-442 QAASMMAEL
+442 QAATLMAEL
-451 SGQSADEVVSQFLKM
+451 SGDSADQVVSNFLKM
-466 ADSAT
+466 SDSAT
-471 AWAAN
+471 TWAAN

-488 YQRIQNLEDQGKKEE
+488 YQRIQSLEDQGRKEE
-503 AIELASK
+503 AIELASQ
-510 AFKDATQE
+510 AFKKASEE
-518 RLQDIEQHLN
+518 RLRTMEQQLN
-528 LVARGWGNVKDAAI
+528 RAARAWNNVKIAATG
-542 DAWQSIRSKASGAL
+542 AWESFKDKAGGAL
-556 GLDAPDE
+556 GLDTPADE
-563 ARKKDIQDLE
+563 LTVKIKELE
-573 ARIAAAGSESYV
+573 AKIAAAGSDTEV
-585 AMQSRD
+585 AMQPRE
-591 YQESVKQL
+591 YQESVKRYKEDLAAL
-599 KNRLALLKDEQASE
+599 KEKQQAE
-613 EKSAEAKAKKQ
+613 EKAIAAEAKRKQ
-624 RIESE
+624 TDAES
-629 AIAASEKLKRV
+629 IAAAEKLQKL
-640 WDNNRSDIE
+640 WKGNRSELE
-649 KEQSAVEDLR
+649 KEADAVEETR
-659 KNYQALW
+659 KNYETLW
-666 QSDAGRET
+666 KSASGRDM

-691 SWDTDVK
+691 QWDTDTK

-703 AQGAEQYNKQL
+703 GQKAEQYNKQL

-723 ITELDRVEADI
+723 ITELDRVEAEI
-734 RNGALSDA
+734 RNGTLSSA
-742 SKAEQD
+742 TKAQQD
-748 KARATAKQI
+748 EARALAKKI
-757 DAAEAARKASQEG
+757 DAANAANK
-770 ARATK
+770 ATK
-775 QEAEE
+775 EGQSLAKQQETS
-780 NQRFV
+780 NKNFV
-785 EQLQK
+785 KQLED
-790 QADKR
+790 QAAKR
-795 VEGAAATRAQEIATR
+795 TQGAAATRAQEIATR

-839 QLEYLRDT
+839 QLEYMRDT

-881 DKLMPVAETKIR
+881 DKLLPVAETKIR

-1106 HGMDAVKGWL
+1106 HGMAAVEGWL
-1116 PRVRHANGGLAG
+1116 PRVRHATGGLAG

>member
-26 GLAGDVE
+26 DLAGDVE

-42 SQKLDSAAQAQSQ
+42 SQKLDTAARAQDS
-55 VAEAARSQA
+55 VAESARGQA
-64 QAEQAA
+64 QAEQSAA
-70 ASTTSQTGDAVQQAA
+70 AAASQTGDAVQQAA
-85 TEYAGYQAALAR
+85 TDYAGYQAAIAR

-118 QRTAL
+118 QRAAL

-138 RLDDM
+138 RLDEM
-143 EEQLNAFRGAGL
+143 QEQLNAFRGAGL

-160 FEQYSTRLNEMR
+160 FEQYSSRLNELR
-172 VQVEKAAH
+172 LQVEKSAYAA
-180 ASTEAGRQEAAAARG
+180 TDAGRKEAAAARE
-195 AAQAEAQQAASKE
+195 AAQAEAQAAATKE

-220 MNFSTR
+220 MNLTTA
-226 ELLEYKAA
+226 ELLQYKAA
-234 QLGISDEAAPLIQK
+234 QLGISAEAAPFIQK
-248 LSEQSSAMKYGSIS
+248 ITDQNAAMSKGGIS

-268 AMKYLPMQMTD
+268 AMRYLPMQITD
-279 VVTSLASGMPLW
+279 VVTSLASGMPVW

-298 GQIADSFGGLGNI
+298 GQIKDSFGGIGNTFKALTTLI
-311 FEIIASKFRDVSTS
+311 TPARIAM
-325 SEDAGDSLAETAG
+325 G
-338 DAAEGAEQFRSLF
+338 
-351 SGVTLARVGLVG
+351 GLVG
-363 VAAVIAAVGY
+363 IVAAAGIAAV
-373 AAYSASGDQDK
+373 SAMNDQDE
-384 FNESIAKSG
+384 FNRSIQKTGNYAGVTSG
-393 NFAGTTAGQLEDMAV
+393 ELEQMAQQGGQLR
-408 SIGGMKS
+408 G
-415 NYGDVRDI
+415 NYSQVRDI
-423 LNGLVSSGKFT
+423 LNGLVSSGRFT
-434 GETLNSVA
+434 SETLTSVA
-442 QAASMMAEL
+442 QAATLMAEL
-451 SGQSADEVVSQFLKM
+451 SGQSADEVVSSFLKM
-466 ADSAT
+466 NDGVTS
-471 AWAAN
+471 WAAN
-476 TNQQYHFLDLET
+476 TTQQYHFLDLET
-488 YQRIQNLEDQGKKEE
+488 YQRIQSLEDQGRKEE
-503 AIELASK
+503 AIEVASQ
-510 AFKDATQE
+510 AFKKASEE
-518 RLQDIEQHLN
+518 RLRTMEQQLN
-528 LVARGWGNVKDAAI
+528 RAARAWNNVKIAATG
-542 DAWQSIRSKASGAL
+542 AWESFKDKAGGAL
-556 GLDAPDE
+556 GLDAPADE
-563 ARKKDIQDLE
+563 LTDKIKELE
-573 ARIAAAGSESYV
+573 AKIAAAGTDTEV
-585 AMQSRD
+585 AMQPRE
-591 YQESVKQL
+591 YQESVKRYKEDLAAL
-599 KNRLALLKDEQASE
+599 KEKQQAE
-613 EKSAEAKAKKQ
+613 EKAIAAEAKRKQ
-624 RIESE
+624 TDAES
-629 AIAASEKLKRV
+629 IAAADKLQKL
-640 WDNNRSDIE
+640 WKGNRSELE
-649 KEQSAVEDLR
+649 KEADAVEETR
-659 KNYQALW
+659 KNYETLW
-666 QSDAGRET
+666 KSASGRDM

-691 SWDTDVK
+691 QWDTDTK

-703 AQGAEQYNKQL
+703 GQKAEQYNKQL

-723 ITELDRVEADI
+723 ITELDRVEAEI
-734 RNGALSDA
+734 RNGTLSNA
-742 SKAEQD
+742 TKAQQD
-748 KARATAKQI
+748 EARALAKKI
-757 DAAEAARKASQEG
+757 DAANASNK
-770 ARATK
+770 ATK
-775 QEAEE
+775 EGQSLAKQQETS
-780 NQRFV
+780 NKNFV
-785 EQLQK
+785 KQLED
-790 QADKR
+790 QASKR
-795 VEGAAATRAQEIATR
+795 TQGAAATRAQEIATR

-839 QLEYLRDT
+839 QLEYMRDT

-858 QNRVSD
+858 KDRVSD

-881 DKLMPVAETKIR
+881 DKLLPVAETKIR

-951 KEMATA
+951 KELATA

-986 TQAFRDGLQSGIESS
+986 TQAFRDGLQNGIETS
-1001 LMGLAKGTMNLRD
+1001 LVGLAKGTMSLSD
-1014 AVKNLALTIINS
+1014 AVRNLALSIVDS
-1026 MAQLAAQQL
+1026 MAKIAAQQL
-1035 AQMATSSLIGSS
+1035 AQMATSSLVGAS
-1047 GGIGGLLG
+1047 GGMGGLLA

-1106 HGMDAVKGWL
+1106 HGMAAVQGWL
-1116 PRVRHANGGLAG
+1116 PRVRHATGGLAG

-1133 MPVPASVPET
+1133 MPVPATVPET

>member
-42 SQKLDSAAQAQSQ
+42 SQKLSTTARAQDS
-55 VAEAARSQA
+55 VAESARSHA
-64 QAEQAA
+64 QEEQRAA
-70 ASTTSQTGDAVQQAA
+70 AAASQTGDAVQQAA
-85 TEYAGYQAALAR
+85 TDYAGYQAAIAR

-118 QRTAL
+118 QRAAL

-143 EEQLNAFRGAGL
+143 QEQLSTFRGAGL

-160 FEQYSTRLNEMR
+160 FEQYSSRLNELR
-172 VQVEKAAH
+172 LQVEKSAH
-180 ASTEAGRQEAAAARG
+180 AATDAGRKEAAAARE
-195 AAQAEAQQAASKE
+195 AAQAEAQAAATKE

-220 MNFSTR
+220 MNLTTA
-226 ELLEYKAA
+226 ELLQYKAA
-234 QLGISDEAAPLIQK
+234 QLGISAEAAPFIQK
-248 LSEQSSAMKYGSIS
+248 ITDQNAAMSKGGIS

-268 AMKYLPMQMTD
+268 AMRYLPMQITD
-279 VVTSLASGMPLW
+279 VVTSLASGMPVWL
-291 MVAIQQG
+291 VAIQQG
-298 GQIADSFGGLGNI
+298 GQIKDSFGGVGNT
-311 FEIIASKFRDVSTS
+311 FKALLSIITPARLAMGGL
-325 SEDAGDSLAETAG
+325 AGI
-338 DAAEGAEQFRSLF
+338 
-351 SGVTLARVGLVG
+351 
-363 VAAVIAAVGY
+363 VAAAGIAAV
-373 AAYSASGDQDK
+373 SAMNDQDA
-384 FNESIAKSG
+384 FNSSIQKTGNYAGVTSG
-393 NFAGTTAGQLEDMAV
+393 ELEQMAQQGGQLR
-408 SIGGMKS
+408 G
-415 NYGDVRDI
+415 NYSQVRDI
-423 LNGLVSSGKFT
+423 LNGLVSSGRFT

-442 QAASMMAEL
+442 QAASLMAEL
-451 SGQSADEVVSQFLKM
+451 SGDSADQVVSNFLKM
-466 ADSAT
+466 SDSAT
-471 AWAAN
+471 TWAAN

-488 YQRIQNLEDQGKKEE
+488 YQRIQSLEDQGRKEE
-503 AIELASK
+503 AIELASQ
-510 AFKDATQE
+510 AFKKASEE
-518 RLQDIEQHLN
+518 RLRTMEQQLN
-528 LVARGWGNVKDAAI
+528 RAARAWNNVKIAATG
-542 DAWQSIRSKASGAL
+542 AWESFKDKAGGAL
-556 GLDAPDE
+556 GLDTPADE
-563 ARKKDIQDLE
+563 LTVKIKELE
-573 ARIAAAGSESYV
+573 AKIAAAGSDTEV
-585 AMQSRD
+585 AMQPRE
-591 YQESVKQL
+591 YQESVKRYKEDLAAL
-599 KNRLALLKDEQASE
+599 KEKQQAE
-613 EKSAEAKAKKQ
+613 EKAIAAEAKRKQ
-624 RIESE
+624 TDVES
-629 AIAASEKLKRV
+629 IAAAEKLQKL
-640 WDNNRSDIE
+640 WKGNRSELE
-649 KEQSAVEDLR
+649 KEADAVEETR
-659 KNYQALW
+659 KNYETLW
-666 QSDAGRET
+666 KSASGRDM

-691 SWDTDVK
+691 QWDTDTK

-703 AQGAEQYNKQL
+703 GQKAEQYNKQL

-723 ITELDRVEADI
+723 ITELDRVEAEI
-734 RNGALSDA
+734 RNGTLSSA
-742 SKAEQD
+742 TKAQQD
-748 KARATAKQI
+748 EARALAKKI
-757 DAAEAARKASQEG
+757 DAANAANK
-770 ARATK
+770 ATK
-775 QEAEE
+775 EGQSLAKQQETS
-780 NQRFV
+780 NKNFV
-785 EQLQK
+785 KQLED
-790 QADKR
+790 QAAKR
-795 VEGAAATRAQEIATR
+795 TQGAAATRAQEIATR

-839 QLEYLRDT
+839 QLEYMRDT
-847 GDTAGA
+847 GNTAGA

-881 DKLMPVAETKIR
+881 DKLLPVAETKIR
-893 VDDLKKQLDDLFT
+893 VDDLKKSLDDLFT

-1106 HGMDAVKGWL
+1106 HGMAAVEGWL
-1116 PRVRHANGGLAG
+1116 PRVRHATGGLAG

>member
-42 SQKLDSAAQAQSQ
+42 SQKLSNTARAQDS
-55 VAEAARSQA
+55 VAESARSHA
-64 QAEQAA
+64 QAEQSAA
-70 ASTTSQTGDAVQQAA
+70 AAASQTGDVVQQAA
-85 TEYAGYQAALAR
+85 TDYAGYQAAIAR

-103 SLQNGMDGTTADIDA
+103 SLRNGMDGTTADIDA
-118 QRTAL
+118 QRAAL
-123 TALVNRIDPVVAAYG
+123 TALVHRIDPVVAAYG

-143 EEQLNAFRGAGL
+143 QEQLSAFRGAGL

-160 FEQYSTRLNEMR
+160 FEQYSSRLNELR
-172 VQVEKAAH
+172 LQVEKSAH
-180 ASTEAGRQEAAAARG
+180 AATDAGRKEAAAARE
-195 AAQAEAQQAASKE
+195 AAQAEAQAAATKE

-220 MNFSTR
+220 MNLTTA
-226 ELLEYKAA
+226 ELLQYKAA
-234 QLGISDEAAPLIQK
+234 QLGISAEAAPFIQK
-248 LSEQSSAMKYGSIS
+248 ITDQNAAMSKGGIS

-268 AMKYLPMQMTD
+268 AMRYLPMQITD
-279 VVTSLASGMPLW
+279 VVTSLASGMPVWL
-291 MVAIQQG
+291 VAIQQG
-298 GQIADSFGGLGNI
+298 GQIKDSFGGVGNT
-311 FEIIASKFRDVSTS
+311 FKALLSIITPARLAIGGL
-325 SEDAGDSLAETAG
+325 AGI
-338 DAAEGAEQFRSLF
+338 
-351 SGVTLARVGLVG
+351 
-363 VAAVIAAVGY
+363 VAAAGIAAV
-373 AAYSASGDQDK
+373 SAMNDQDA
-384 FNESIAKSG
+384 FNRSIQKTGNYAGVTSG
-393 NFAGTTAGQLEDMAV
+393 ELEQMAQQGGQLR
-408 SIGGMKS
+408 G
-415 NYGDVRDI
+415 NYSQVRDI
-423 LNGLVSSGKFT
+423 LNGLVSSGRFT
-434 GETLNSVA
+434 GETLTSVA
-442 QAASMMAEL
+442 QAATLMAEL
-451 SGQSADEVVSQFLKM
+451 SGDSADQVVSNFLKM
-466 ADSAT
+466 SDSAT
-471 AWAAN
+471 TWAAN

-488 YQRIQNLEDQGKKEE
+488 YQRIRSLEDQGRKEE
-503 AIELASK
+503 AIELASQ
-510 AFKDATQE
+510 AFKKASEE
-518 RLQDIEQHLN
+518 RLRTMEQQLN
-528 LVARGWGNVKDAAI
+528 RAARAWNNVKIAATG
-542 DAWQSIRSKASGAL
+542 AWESFKDKASGAL
-556 GLDAPDE
+556 GLDAPAKELAD
-563 ARKKDIQDLE
+563 KIKVLE
-573 ARIAAAGSESYV
+573 DRIAGAGSETFI
-585 AMQSRD
+585 AMQPRE
-591 YQESVKQL
+591 YQESVKQYKDDLAAL
-599 KNRLALLKDEQASE
+599 KELQAA
-613 EKSAEAKAKKQ
+613 EKKEAAEKAQ
-624 RIESE
+624 RQKINDD
-629 AIAASEKLKRV
+629 AIAATETLRKV
-640 WDNNRSDIE
+640 WANNRTDIE
-649 KEQSAVEDLR
+649 KEYYAVKDLQ
-659 KNYQALW
+659 KTYQAMW
-666 QSDAGRET
+666 ATADGRKE
-674 LQSRG
+674 LQDRG

-691 SWDTDVK
+691 QWDTDTK

-703 AQGAEQYNKQL
+703 GQKAEQYNKQL

-723 ITELDRVEADI
+723 ITELDRVEAEI
-734 RNGALSDA
+734 RNGTLSSA
-742 SKAEQD
+742 TKAQQD
-748 KARATAKQI
+748 EARALAKKI
-757 DAAEAARKASQEG
+757 DAANAANK
-770 ARATK
+770 ATK
-775 QEAEE
+775 EGQSLAKQQETS
-780 NQRFV
+780 NKNFV
-785 EQLQK
+785 KQLED
-790 QADKR
+790 QAAKR
-795 VEGAAATRAQEIATR
+795 TQGAAATRAQEIATR

-839 QLEYLRDT
+839 QLEYMRDT

-881 DKLMPVAETKIR
+881 DKLLPVAETKIR

-906 YQSQQE
+906 WQSQQE

-1068 GSTTSDSIPAML
+1068 GSSTSDSIPAML

-1106 HGMDAVKGWL
+1106 HGMDAVRGWL
-1116 PRVRHANGGLAG
+1116 PRVRHATGGLAG

>member
-1 MADNSTL
+1 M
-8 NLMLK
+8 
-13 IRADLADASRALQ
+13 RADLADASRALQ

-42 SQKLDSAAQAQSQ
+42 SQKLSTTARAQDS
-55 VAEAARSQA
+55 VAESARSQA
-64 QAEQAA
+64 QAEQNA
-70 ASTTSQTGDAVQQAA
+70 ASATSQTGDAIQQVA

-180 ASTEAGRQEAAAARG
+180 ASTEAGRQEAAAARE
-195 AAQAEAQQAASKE
+195 AAQAEAQQAANKE

-423 LNGLVSSGKFT
+423 LSGLVSSGKFT

-451 SGQSADEVVSQFLKM
+451 SGQSADQVVSQFTKM
-466 ADSAT
+466 TEGVAS
-471 AWAAN
+471 WAAS
-476 TNQQYHFLDLET
+476 TNQQYHYLDLET
-488 YQRIQNLEDQGKKEE
+488 YQRIQNLEDQGRKEE
-503 AIELASK
+503 AIEVASQALKK
-510 AFKDATQE
+510 ATEE
-518 RLQDIEQHLN
+518 RLKEMEQKLN
-528 LVARGWGNVKDAAI
+528 WVARAWGNVKDAAN
-542 DAWQSIRSKASGAL
+542 DTWESFKGGVAAAL
-556 GLDAPDE
+556 GINSLDDQISRLEKTISDGGTMAGSVFIPVTPAEKARLDLLKQQRDE
-563 ARKKDIQDLE
+563 LLKTAQVEAKRKKTDADT
-573 ARIAAAGSESYV
+573 IAAA
-585 AMQSRD
+585 
-591 YQESVKQL
+591 
-599 KNRLALLKDEQASE
+599 
-613 EKSAEAKAKKQ
+613 
-624 RIESE
+624 
-629 AIAASEKLKRV
+629 EKLRNTWK
-640 WDNNRSDIE
+640 NNRSDIE
-649 KEQSAVEDLR
+649 KERDSIEDLR
-659 KNYQALW
+659 KNYETMW
-666 QSDAGRET
+666 QSATGRDE

-881 DKLMPVAETKIR
+881 DKLLPVAETKIR

-986 TQAFRDGLQSGIESS
+986 TQTFRDGLQSGIESS

-1106 HGMDAVKGWL
+1106 HGMAAVEGWL
-1116 PRVRHANGGLAG
+1116 PRVRHATGGLAG

-1133 MPVPASVPET
+1133 MPVPATVPET
-1143 AMATPAAASQ
+1143 AMATPSVASQ

>member
-42 SQKLDSAAQAQSQ
+42 SQKLSTTARAQDS
-55 VAEAARSQA
+55 VAESARGHA
-64 QAEQAA
+64 QAEQSASAA
-70 ASTTSQTGDAVQQAA
+70 ASQTGDAVQQAA
-85 TEYAGYQAALAR
+85 TDYAGYQAAIAR

-118 QRTAL
+118 QRAAL

-143 EEQLNAFRGAGL
+143 QEQLTAFRGAGL

-160 FEQYSTRLNEMR
+160 FEQYSSRLNELR
-172 VQVEKAAH
+172 LQVEKSAYAA
-180 ASTEAGRQEAAAARG
+180 TDAGRKEAAAARE
-195 AAQAEAQQAASKE
+195 AAQAEAQAAAAKE

-220 MNFSTR
+220 MNLTTA
-226 ELLEYKAA
+226 ELLQYKAA
-234 QLGISDEAAPLIQK
+234 QLGISAEAAPFIGKITDQNA
-248 LSEQSSAMKYGSIS
+248 AMSKGGIS

-268 AMKYLPMQMTD
+268 AMRYLPMQITD
-279 VVTSLASGMPLW
+279 VVTSLASGMPVW

-298 GQIADSFGGLGNI
+298 GQIKDSFGGIGNSFKALTTLI
-311 FEIIASKFRDVSTS
+311 TPARIAM
-325 SEDAGDSLAETAG
+325 G
-338 DAAEGAEQFRSLF
+338 
-351 SGVTLARVGLVG
+351 GLVG
-363 VAAVIAAVGY
+363 IVAAAGIAAV
-373 AAYSASGDQDK
+373 SAMNDQDE
-384 FNESIAKSG
+384 FNRSIQKTGNYAGVTSG
-393 NFAGTTAGQLEDMAV
+393 ELEQMAQQGGQLR
-408 SIGGMKS
+408 G
-415 NYGDVRDI
+415 NYSQVRDI
-423 LNGLVSSGKFT
+423 LNGLVSSGRFT
-434 GETLNSVA
+434 GETLTSVA
-442 QAASMMAEL
+442 QAATLMAEL
-451 SGQSADEVVSQFLKM
+451 SGQSADEVVSSFLKM
-466 ADSAT
+466 NDGVTS
-471 AWAAN
+471 WSAN
-476 TNQQYHFLDLET
+476 TTQQYHFLDLET
-488 YQRIQNLEDQGKKEE
+488 YQRIQSLEDQGRKEE
-503 AIELASK
+503 AIEVASQ
-510 AFKDATQE
+510 AFKKASEE
-518 RLQDIEQHLN
+518 RLRTMEQQLN
-528 LVARGWGNVKDAAI
+528 RAARAWNNVKIAATG
-542 DAWQSIRSKASGAL
+542 AWESFKDKAGGAL
-556 GLDAPDE
+556 GLDAPADE
-563 ARKKDIQDLE
+563 LTNKIKELE
-573 ARIAAAGSESYV
+573 AKIAAAGSDTEV
-585 AMQSRD
+585 AMQPRE
-591 YQESVKQL
+591 YQESVKQYKADLAAL
-599 KNRLALLKDEQASE
+599 KEKQQAE
-613 EKSAEAKAKKQ
+613 EKAIAAEAKRKQ
-624 RIESE
+624 TDAES
-629 AIAASEKLKRV
+629 IAAAEKLQKL
-640 WDNNRSDIE
+640 WKGNRSELE
-649 KEQSAVEDLR
+649 KEADAVEETR
-659 KNYQALW
+659 KNYETLW
-666 QSDAGRET
+666 KSASGRDM

-691 SWDTDVK
+691 QWDTDTK

-703 AQGAEQYNKQL
+703 GQKVEQYNKQL

-723 ITELDRVEADI
+723 ITELDRVEAEI
-734 RNGALSDA
+734 RNGSLSEA
-742 SKAEQD
+742 TKAQQNE
-748 KARATAKQI
+748 ARALAKKI
-757 DAAEAARKASQEG
+757 DAANEANK
-770 ARATK
+770 ATK
-775 QEAEE
+775 EAQSQAKQQETS
-780 NQRFV
+780 NKNFV
-785 EQLQK
+785 KQLED
-790 QADKR
+790 QASKR
-795 VEGAAATRAQEIATR
+795 TQGAAATRAQEIATR

-839 QLEYLRDT
+839 QLEYMRDT

-858 QNRVSD
+858 RNRVSD

-870 ASGNTEGLNWL
+870 ASGNTAGLNWL

-912 TSIQAQVQGGL
+912 TSIQSQVQGGL

-951 KEMATA
+951 KELATT
-957 PGEAGDKIREMIRQL
+957 PGEAGDKVREMIRQL
-972 EEELGKLNQAGNEL
+972 EEQLGKLNQAGNEL
-986 TQAFRDGLQSGIESS
+986 TQTFREGLQSGIESS

-1026 MAQLAAQQL
+1026 MAQMAAQQL

-1047 GGIGGLLG
+1047 GGMGGLMA

-1080 SDQEFVTRAAV
+1080 SDKEFVTRAAV

-1106 HGMDAVKGWL
+1106 HGMAAVQGWL
-1116 PRVRHANGGLAG
+1116 PRVRHATGGLAG

-1133 MPVPASVPET
+1133 MPVPTTVPET
-1143 AMATPAAASQ
+1143 AMATPAPASQ

-1179 QRQFTTSLKAQ
+1179 QRQFITSLRAQ
-1190 VPTLKQWLGLN
+1190 VPTLKQWLGMN

>member
-42 SQKLDSAAQAQSQ
+42 SQKLSTTARAQDS
-55 VAEAARSQA
+55 VAESARSHA
-64 QAEQAA
+64 QEEQRAA
-70 ASTTSQTGDAVQQAA
+70 AAASQTGDAVQQAA
-85 TEYAGYQAALAR
+85 TDYAGYQAAIAR

-118 QRTAL
+118 QRAAL

-143 EEQLNAFRGAGL
+143 QEQLNTFRGAGL

-160 FEQYSTRLNEMR
+160 FEQYSSRLNELR
-172 VQVEKAAH
+172 LQVEKSAH
-180 ASTEAGRQEAAAARG
+180 SATDAGRKEAAAARE
-195 AAQAEAQQAASKE
+195 AAQAEAQAAATKE

-220 MNFSTR
+220 MNLTTA
-226 ELLEYKAA
+226 ELLQYKAA
-234 QLGISDEAAPLIQK
+234 QLGISAEAAPFIQK
-248 LSEQSSAMKYGSIS
+248 ITDQNAAMSKGGIS

-268 AMKYLPMQMTD
+268 AMRYLPMQITD
-279 VVTSLASGMPLW
+279 VVTSLASGMPVWL
-291 MVAIQQG
+291 VAIQQG
-298 GQIADSFGGLGNI
+298 GQIKDSFGGVGNT
-311 FEIIASKFRDVSTS
+311 FKALLSIITPARLAMGGL
-325 SEDAGDSLAETAG
+325 AGI
-338 DAAEGAEQFRSLF
+338 
-351 SGVTLARVGLVG
+351 
-363 VAAVIAAVGY
+363 VAAAGIAAV
-373 AAYSASGDQDK
+373 SAMNDQDA
-384 FNESIAKSG
+384 FNSSIQKTGNYAGVTSG
-393 NFAGTTAGQLEDMAV
+393 ELEQMAQQGGQLR
-408 SIGGMKS
+408 G
-415 NYGDVRDI
+415 NYSQVRDI
-423 LNGLVSSGKFT
+423 LNGLVSSGRFT

-442 QAASMMAEL
+442 QAASLMAEL
-451 SGQSADEVVSQFLKM
+451 SGDSADQVVSNFLKM
-466 ADSAT
+466 SDSAT
-471 AWAAN
+471 SWAAN

-488 YQRIQNLEDQGKKEE
+488 YQRIQSLEDQGRKEE
-503 AIELASK
+503 AIELASQ
-510 AFKDATQE
+510 AFKKASEE
-518 RLQDIEQHLN
+518 RLRQIEQQLN
-528 LVARGWGNVKDAAI
+528 WVARGWKNVKDAAI
-542 DAWQSIRSKASGAL
+542 DAWEGIKGDVSAAL
-556 GLDAPDE
+556 GINDLDDQI
-563 ARKKDIQDLE
+563 ARLERRAKAGTYIGPVLVPSMGAEQAEIESLKQKRAELIKNAQLE
-573 ARIAAAGSESYV
+573 AKKKQTDADTIAAADKL
-585 AMQSRD
+585 R
-591 YQESVKQL
+591 
-599 KNRLALLKDEQASE
+599 NTW
-613 EKSAEAKAKKQ
+613 KA
-624 RIESE
+624 
-629 AIAASEKLKRV
+629 
-640 WDNNRSDIE
+640 NRSDIE
-649 KEQSAVEDLR
+649 KEQDSVEDLQ
-659 KNYQALW
+659 KQYQTLW
-666 QSDAGRET
+666 SSASGRDM

-691 SWDTDVK
+691 QWDTDTK

-703 AQGAEQYNKQL
+703 GQKAEQYNKQL

-723 ITELDRVEADI
+723 ITELDRVEAEI
-734 RNGALSDA
+734 RNGTLSSA
-742 SKAEQD
+742 TKAQQD
-748 KARATAKQI
+748 EARALAKKI
-757 DAAEAARKASQEG
+757 DAANAANK
-770 ARATK
+770 ATK
-775 QEAEE
+775 EGQSLAKQQETS
-780 NQRFV
+780 NKNFV
-785 EQLQK
+785 KQLED
-790 QADKR
+790 QAAKR
-795 VEGAAATRAQEIATR
+795 TQGAAATRAQEIATR

-839 QLEYLRDT
+839 QLEYMRDT

-881 DKLMPVAETKIR
+881 DKLLPVAETKIR

-923 LNEIQGRQRLVQL
+923 LNEIQGRQRLVDL

-951 KEMATA
+951 KELATA

-1026 MAQLAAQQL
+1026 MAQLASQQL
-1035 AQMATSSLIGSS
+1035 AQMATSSLVGSS
-1047 GGIGGLLG
+1047 GGMGGLLA

-1091 VQQPGALDFLHAFNR
+1091 VQQPGALGFLHDFNR
-1106 HGMDAVKGWL
+1106 HGMAALEGWL
-1116 PRVRHANGGLAG
+1116 PRVRHATGGLAG

-1133 MPVPASVPET
+1133 MPVPATVPET

-1153 QPISLQ
+1153 QPVSLQ
-1159 QQLVLDPSEV
+1159 QQLVFDAGEA

-1179 QRQFTTSLKAQ
+1179 QRVFMTMLKAQ

>member
-26 GLAGDVE
+26 DLAGDVE
-33 DVGSAATTS
+33 DVGTAATGS
-42 SQKLDSAAQAQSQ
+42 SQKLDSAAQAQNQ
-55 VAEAARSQA
+55 VADAARSQA
-64 QAEQAA
+64 QAEQTA
-70 ASTTSQTGDAVQQAA
+70 ASATSQTGDAIQQAA
-85 TEYAGYQAALAR
+85 TEYAGYQAAIAR
-97 TRAEMG
+97 TRAEMS

-172 VQVEKAAH
+172 LQVEKAAH
-180 ASTEAGRQEAAAARG
+180 ASTEAGRQEAAAARE
-195 AAQAEAQQAASKE
+195 AAQAEAQQAANKE
-208 QFINRLREQAET
+208 QFINRLREQTET
-220 MNFSTR
+220 MNLSTR

-311 FEIIASKFRDVSTS
+311 FEIIAGKFRDVSS
-325 SEDAGDSLAETAG
+325 SSDDAGDSLTDTAG

-351 SGVTLARVGLVG
+351 SGITLARVGLVG
-363 VAAVIAAVGY
+363 VVAAIAAVGY
-373 AAYSASGDQDK
+373 AAYSASDDQDK

-451 SGQSADEVVSQFLKM
+451 SGQSADQVVSQFTKM
-466 ADSAT
+466 TDGVAS
-471 AWAAN
+471 WAAS
-476 TNQQYHFLDLET
+476 TNQQYHYLDLET
-488 YQRIQNLEDQGKKEE
+488 YQRIQNLEDQGRKEE
-503 AIELASK
+503 AIEVASQALKK
-510 AFKDATQE
+510 ATEE
-518 RLQDIEQHLN
+518 RLKEMEQQLN
-528 LVARGWGNVKDAAI
+528 WVAKAWGNVKDAAS
-542 DAWQSIRSKASGAL
+542 DTWESFKGGVAAAL
-556 GLDAPDE
+556 GINSLDDQISRLEKTISDGGTMAGSVFIPVTSAEKGRLELLKQQRDE
-563 ARKKDIQDLE
+563 LLKTAQVEAKRKQTDADT
-573 ARIAAAGSESYV
+573 IAAA
-585 AMQSRD
+585 D
-591 YQESVKQL
+591 
-599 KNRLALLKDEQASE
+599 
-613 EKSAEAKAKKQ
+613 
-624 RIESE
+624 
-629 AIAASEKLKRV
+629 KLRNTWK
-640 WDNNRSDIE
+640 NNRSDIA
-649 KEQSAVEDLR
+649 KEQDAIEDLR
-659 KNYQALW
+659 KNYETMW
-666 QSDAGRET
+666 QSATGRDE

-679 VTSTDGKNFSGG
+679 VTSADGKNFSGG

-734 RNGALSDA
+734 RNGALSEA
-742 SKAEQD
+742 SQAEQD

-839 QLEYLRDT
+839 QMEYLRDT

-858 QNRVSD
+858 NNRVSD

-870 ASGNTEGLNWL
+870 ASGNTEGLSWL
-881 DKLMPVAETKIR
+881 DKLLPVAETKIR

-923 LNEIQGRQRLVQL
+923 LNEIQGRQRLVDL

-986 TQAFRDGLQSGIESS
+986 TQAFRDGLQNGIESS

-1026 MAQLAAQQL
+1026 MAQMAAQQL

-1047 GGIGGLLG
+1047 GGAGGLIG
-1055 SVFAADGGQVRGP
+1055 SLFAADGGQVRGP

-1091 VQQPGALDFLHAFNR
+1091 VTQPGALGFLHAFNR
-1106 HGMDAVKGWL
+1106 HGMAAVEGWL
-1116 PRVRHANGGLAG
+1116 PRVRHATGGLAG

-1133 MPVPASVPET
+1133 MPVPATVPET
-1143 AMATPAAASQ
+1143 AMATPAAAGAP
-1153 QPISLQ
+1153 PISLQ
-1159 QQLVLDPSEV
+1159 QQLVFDAGDA

-1190 VPTLKQWLGLN
+1190 VPTLKQWLGIN

>member
-33 DVGSAATTS
+33 DIGSAATTS
-42 SQKLDSAAQAQSQ
+42 SQKLSTTARAQDS
-55 VAEAARSQA
+55 VAESARSHA
-64 QAEQAA
+64 QAEQSASAA
-70 ASTTSQTGDAVQQAA
+70 ASQTGDAVQQAA
-85 TEYAGYQAALAR
+85 TDYAGYQAAIAR
-97 TRAEMG
+97 TRAGMG
-103 SLQNGMDGTTADIDA
+103 SLQSGMDGTTADIDA
-118 QRTAL
+118 QRAAL

-143 EEQLNAFRGAGL
+143 QEQLSTFRGAGL

-160 FEQYSTRLNEMR
+160 FEQYSSRLNELR
-172 VQVEKAAH
+172 LQVEKSAH
-180 ASTEAGRQEAAAARG
+180 AATDAGRKEAAAARE
-195 AAQAEAQQAASKE
+195 AAQAEAQAAATKE
-208 QFINRLREQAET
+208 RFINRLREQAET
-220 MNFSTR
+220 MNLTTA
-226 ELLEYKAA
+226 ELLQYKAA
-234 QLGISDEAAPLIQK
+234 QLGISAEAAPFIQK
-248 LSEQSSAMKYGSIS
+248 ITDQNAAMSKGGIS

-268 AMKYLPMQMTD
+268 AMRYLPMQITD
-279 VVTSLASGMPLW
+279 VVTSLASGMPVWL
-291 MVAIQQG
+291 VAIQQG
-298 GQIADSFGGLGNI
+298 GQIKDSFGGIGNTFKALTTLI
-311 FEIIASKFRDVSTS
+311 TPARIAM
-325 SEDAGDSLAETAG
+325 G
-338 DAAEGAEQFRSLF
+338 
-351 SGVTLARVGLVG
+351 GLVG
-363 VAAVIAAVGY
+363 IVAAAGIAAV
-373 AAYSASGDQDK
+373 SAMNDQDA
-384 FNESIAKSG
+384 FNSSIQKTGNYAGVTSG
-393 NFAGTTAGQLEDMAV
+393 ELEQMAQQGGQLH
-408 SIGGMKS
+408 G
-415 NYGDVRDI
+415 NYSQVRDI
-423 LNGLVSSGKFT
+423 LNGLVSSGRFT
-434 GETLNSVA
+434 GETLTSVA
-442 QAASMMAEL
+442 QAATLMAEL
-451 SGQSADEVVSQFLKM
+451 SGDSADQVVSNFLKM
-466 ADSAT
+466 SDSAT
-471 AWAAN
+471 TWAAN

-488 YQRIQNLEDQGKKEE
+488 YQRIQSLEDQGRKEE
-503 AIELASK
+503 AIEVASQ
-510 AFKDATQE
+510 AFKKASEE
-518 RLQDIEQHLN
+518 RLRTMEQQLN
-528 LVARGWGNVKDAAI
+528 RVARAWGNVKVAATG
-542 DAWQSIRSKASGAL
+542 AWESFKSKASGAL
-556 GLDAPDE
+556 GLDAPAKELAD
-563 ARKKDIQDLE
+563 KIKVLE
-573 ARIAAAGSESYV
+573 DRIAGAGSETFI
-585 AMQSRD
+585 AMQPRE
-591 YQESVKQL
+591 YQESVKQYKDDLAAL
-599 KNRLALLKDEQASE
+599 KELQAA
-613 EKSAEAKAKKQ
+613 EKKEAAEKAQ
-624 RIESE
+624 RQKINDD
-629 AIAASEKLKRV
+629 AIAATETLRKV
-640 WDNNRSDIE
+640 WANNRTDIE
-649 KEQSAVEDLR
+649 KEYYAVKDLQ
-659 KNYQALW
+659 KTYQAMW
-666 QSDAGRET
+666 ATADGRKE
-674 LQSRG
+674 LQDRG
-679 VTSTDGKNFSGG
+679 VTSNDGKNFSGG
-691 SWDTDVK
+691 QWDTDTK
-698 ALDKS
+698 ALNKS
-703 AQGAEQYNKQL
+703 DQKAEQYNKQL

-723 ITELDRVEADI
+723 ITELDRVEAEI
-734 RNGALSDA
+734 RNGTLSSA
-742 SKAEQD
+742 T
-748 KARATAKQI
+748 KARQDEARALAKKI
-757 DAAEAARKASQEG
+757 DAANAANK
-770 ARATK
+770 ATK
-775 QEAEE
+775 EGQSLARQQETS
-780 NQRFV
+780 NKNFV
-785 EQLQK
+785 KQLED
-790 QADKR
+790 QAAKR
-795 VEGAAATRAQEIATR
+795 TQGAAATRAQEIATR
-810 NLTAEQRRQAEAANA
+810 NLTAGQRRQAEAANA

-839 QLEYLRDT
+839 QLEYMRDT

-881 DKLMPVAETKIR
+881 DKMLPVAETKIR

-906 YQSQQE
+906 WQSQQE

-1106 HGMDAVKGWL
+1106 HGMDAVRGWL
-1116 PRVRHANGGLAG
+1116 PRVRHATGGLAG

-1143 AMATPAAASQ
+1143 TMATPTAASQ

-1179 QRQFTTSLKAQ
+1179 QRQFTTQLRSQ

>member
-42 SQKLDSAAQAQSQ
+42 SQKLSTTARAQDS
-55 VAEAARSQA
+55 VAESARSQA
-64 QAEQAA
+64 QAEQNA
-70 ASTTSQTGDAVQQAA
+70 ASATSQTGDAIQQVA

-123 TALVNRIDPVVAAYG
+123 TALVNRIDPVIAAYG

-180 ASTEAGRQEAAAARG
+180 ASTEAGRQEAAAARE
-195 AAQAEAQQAASKE
+195 AAQAEAQQAANKE

-325 SEDAGDSLAETAG
+325 SEDAGDSLSETAG

-423 LNGLVSSGKFT
+423 LSGLVSSGKFT

-451 SGQSADEVVSQFLKM
+451 SGQSADQVVSQFTKM
-466 ADSAT
+466 TEGVAS
-471 AWAAN
+471 WAAS
-476 TNQQYHFLDLET
+476 TNQQYHYLDLET
-488 YQRIQNLEDQGKKEE
+488 YQRIQNLEDQGRKEE
-503 AIELASK
+503 AIEVASQALKK
-510 AFKDATQE
+510 ATEE
-518 RLQDIEQHLN
+518 RLKEMEQKLN
-528 LVARGWGNVKDAAI
+528 WVARAWGNVKDAAN
-542 DAWQSIRSKASGAL
+542 DTWESFKGGVAAAL
-556 GLDAPDE
+556 GINSLDDQISRLEKTISDGGTMAGSVFIPVTPAEKARLDLLKQQRDE
-563 ARKKDIQDLE
+563 LLKTAQVEAKRKKTDADT
-573 ARIAAAGSESYV
+573 IAAA
-585 AMQSRD
+585 
-591 YQESVKQL
+591 
-599 KNRLALLKDEQASE
+599 
-613 EKSAEAKAKKQ
+613 
-624 RIESE
+624 
-629 AIAASEKLKRV
+629 EKLRNTWK
-640 WDNNRSDIE
+640 NNRSDIE
-649 KEQSAVEDLR
+649 KERDSIEDLR
-659 KNYQALW
+659 KNYETMW
-666 QSDAGRET
+666 QSATGRDE

-839 QLEYLRDT
+839 QLEYMRDT

-881 DKLMPVAETKIR
+881 DKLLPVAETKIR
-893 VDDLKKQLDDLFT
+893 VDDLKKSLDDLFT

-1035 AQMATSSLIGSS
+1035 AQMATSSFIGSS

-1106 HGMDAVKGWL
+1106 HGMAAVEGWL
-1116 PRVRHANGGLAG
+1116 PRVRHATGGLAG

>member
-26 GLAGDVE
+26 DLAGDVE
-33 DVGSAATTS
+33 DVGTAATGS
-42 SQKLDSAAQAQSQ
+42 SQKLDSAAQAQNQ
-55 VAEAARSQA
+55 VADAARSQA
-64 QAEQAA
+64 QAEQTA
-70 ASTTSQTGDAVQQAA
+70 ASATSQTGDAIQQAA
-85 TEYAGYQAALAR
+85 TEYAGYQAAIAR

-172 VQVEKAAH
+172 LQVEKAAH
-180 ASTEAGRQEAAAARG
+180 ASTEAGRQEAAAARE
-195 AAQAEAQQAASKE
+195 AAQAEAQQAANKE
-208 QFINRLREQAET
+208 QFINRLREQTET
-220 MNFSTR
+220 MNLSTR

-311 FEIIASKFRDVSTS
+311 FEIIAGKFRDVSS
-325 SEDAGDSLAETAG
+325 SSDEAGDSLTDTAG

-351 SGVTLARVGLVG
+351 SGITLARVGLVG
-363 VAAVIAAVGY
+363 VVAAIAAVGY
-373 AAYSASGDQDK
+373 AAYSASDDQDK

-451 SGQSADEVVSQFLKM
+451 SGQSADQVVSQFTKM
-466 ADSAT
+466 TDGVAS
-471 AWAAN
+471 WAAS
-476 TNQQYHFLDLET
+476 TNQQYHYLDLET
-488 YQRIQNLEDQGKKEE
+488 YQRIQNLEDQGRKEE
-503 AIELASK
+503 AIEVASQALKK
-510 AFKDATQE
+510 ATEE
-518 RLQDIEQHLN
+518 RLKEMEQQLN
-528 LVARGWGNVKDAAI
+528 WVAKAWGNVKDAAS
-542 DAWQSIRSKASGAL
+542 DTWESFKGGVAAAL
-556 GLDAPDE
+556 GINSLDDQISRLEKTISDGGTMAGSVFIPVTSAEKGRLELLKQQRAELLKTAQVE
-563 ARKKDIQDLE
+563 AKRKQTDADT
-573 ARIAAAGSESYV
+573 IAAA
-585 AMQSRD
+585 D
-591 YQESVKQL
+591 
-599 KNRLALLKDEQASE
+599 
-613 EKSAEAKAKKQ
+613 
-624 RIESE
+624 
-629 AIAASEKLKRV
+629 KLRNTWK
-640 WDNNRSDIE
+640 NNRSDIA
-649 KEQSAVEDLR
+649 KEQDAIEDLR
-659 KNYQALW
+659 KNYETMW
-666 QSDAGRET
+666 QSATGRDE

-679 VTSTDGKNFSGG
+679 VTSADGKNFSGG

-734 RNGALSDA
+734 RNGALSEA
-742 SKAEQD
+742 SQAEQD

-839 QLEYLRDT
+839 QMEYLRDT

-881 DKLMPVAETKIR
+881 DKLLPVAETKIR
-893 VDDLKKQLDDLFT
+893 VDELKKQLDDLFT

-923 LNEIQGRQRLVQL
+923 LNEIQGRQRLVDL

-986 TQAFRDGLQSGIESS
+986 TQAFRDGLQNGIESS

-1026 MAQLAAQQL
+1026 MAQMAAQQL

-1047 GGIGGLLG
+1047 GGAGGLIG
-1055 SVFAADGGQVRGP
+1055 SLFAADGGQVRGP

-1091 VQQPGALDFLHAFNR
+1091 VTQPGALGFLHAFNR
-1106 HGMDAVKGWL
+1106 HGMAAIEGWL
-1116 PRVRHANGGLAG
+1116 PRVRHATGGLAG

-1133 MPVPASVPET
+1133 MPVPATVPET
-1143 AMATPAAASQ
+1143 AMATPAATGGP
-1153 QPISLQ
+1153 PISLQ
-1159 QQLVLDPSEV
+1159 QQLVFDAGDA

-1190 VPTLKQWLGLN
+1190 VPTLKQWLGIN

>member
-42 SQKLDSAAQAQSQ
+42 SQKLSTTARAQDS
-55 VAEAARSQA
+55 VAESARGHA
-64 QAEQAA
+64 QAEQSASAA
-70 ASTTSQTGDAVQQAA
+70 ASQTGDAVQQAA
-85 TEYAGYQAALAR
+85 TDYAGYQAAIAR

-103 SLQNGMDGTTADIDA
+103 SLQSGMDGTTADIDA
-118 QRTAL
+118 QRAAL

-143 EEQLNAFRGAGL
+143 QEQLTAFRGAGL

-160 FEQYSTRLNEMR
+160 FEQYSSRLNELR
-172 VQVEKAAH
+172 LQVEKSAYAA
-180 ASTEAGRQEAAAARG
+180 TDAGRKEAAAARE
-195 AAQAEAQQAASKE
+195 AAQAEAQAAAAKE

-220 MNFSTR
+220 MNLTTA
-226 ELLEYKAA
+226 ELLQYKAA
-234 QLGISDEAAPLIQK
+234 QLGISAEAAPFIGKITDQNA
-248 LSEQSSAMKYGSIS
+248 AMSKGGIS

-268 AMKYLPMQMTD
+268 AMRYLPMQITD
-279 VVTSLASGMPLW
+279 VVTSLASGMPVW

-298 GQIADSFGGLGNI
+298 GQIKDSFGGIGNTFKALTTLI
-311 FEIIASKFRDVSTS
+311 TPARIAM
-325 SEDAGDSLAETAG
+325 G
-338 DAAEGAEQFRSLF
+338 
-351 SGVTLARVGLVG
+351 GLVG
-363 VAAVIAAVGY
+363 IVAAAGIAAV
-373 AAYSASGDQDK
+373 SAMNDQDE
-384 FNESIAKSG
+384 FNRSIQKTGNYAGVTSG
-393 NFAGTTAGQLEDMAV
+393 ELEQMAQQGGQLR
-408 SIGGMKS
+408 G
-415 NYGDVRDI
+415 NYSQVRDI
-423 LNGLVSSGKFT
+423 LNGLVSSGRFT
-434 GETLNSVA
+434 GETLTSVA
-442 QAASMMAEL
+442 QAATLMAEL
-451 SGQSADEVVSQFLKM
+451 SGQSADEVVSSFLKM
-466 ADSAT
+466 NDGVTS
-471 AWAAN
+471 WAAN
-476 TNQQYHFLDLET
+476 TTQQYHFLDLET
-488 YQRIQNLEDQGKKEE
+488 YQRIQSLEDQGRKEE
-503 AIELASK
+503 AIEVASQ
-510 AFKDATQE
+510 AFKKASEE
-518 RLQDIEQHLN
+518 RLRTMEQQLN
-528 LVARGWGNVKDAAI
+528 RAARAWNNVKIAATG
-542 DAWQSIRSKASGAL
+542 AWESFKDKAGGAL
-556 GLDAPDE
+556 GLDAPADE
-563 ARKKDIQDLE
+563 LTNKIKELE
-573 ARIAAAGSESYV
+573 AKIAAAGSDTEV
-585 AMQSRD
+585 AMQPRE
-591 YQESVKQL
+591 YQDSVKQYKADLAAL
-599 KNRLALLKDEQASE
+599 KEKQQAE
-613 EKSAEAKAKKQ
+613 EKAIAAEAKRKQ
-624 RIESE
+624 TDAES
-629 AIAASEKLKRV
+629 IAAAEKLQKL
-640 WDNNRSDIE
+640 WKGNRSELE
-649 KEQSAVEDLR
+649 KEADAVEETR
-659 KNYQALW
+659 KNYETLW
-666 QSDAGRET
+666 KSASGRDM

-691 SWDTDVK
+691 QWDTDTK

-703 AQGAEQYNKQL
+703 GQKVEQYNKQL

-723 ITELDRVEADI
+723 ITELDRVEAEI
-734 RNGALSDA
+734 RNGSLSEA
-742 SKAEQD
+742 TKAQQNE
-748 KARATAKQI
+748 ARALAKKI
-757 DAAEAARKASQEG
+757 DAANEANK
-770 ARATK
+770 ATK
-775 QEAEE
+775 EAQSQAKQQETS
-780 NQRFV
+780 NKNFV
-785 EQLQK
+785 KQLED
-790 QADKR
+790 QASKR
-795 VEGAAATRAQEIATR
+795 TQGAAATRAQEIATR

-839 QLEYLRDT
+839 QLEYMRDT

-858 QNRVSD
+858 RNRVSD

-870 ASGNTEGLNWL
+870 ASGNTAGLNWL

-951 KEMATA
+951 KELATT
-957 PGEAGDKIREMIRQL
+957 PGEAGDKVREMIRQL
-972 EEELGKLNQAGNEL
+972 EEQLGKLNQAGNEL
-986 TQAFRDGLQSGIESS
+986 TQTFRDGLQSGIESS

-1026 MAQLAAQQL
+1026 MAQMAAQQL

-1047 GGIGGLLG
+1047 GGMGGLMA
-1055 SVFAADGGQVRGP
+1055 SVFAADGGHVRGP

-1106 HGMDAVKGWL
+1106 HGMAAVQGWL
-1116 PRVRHANGGLAG
+1116 PRVRHATGGLAG

-1133 MPVPASVPET
+1133 MPVPTTVPET
-1143 AMATPAAASQ
+1143 AMATPAPASQ

-1179 QRQFTTSLKAQ
+1179 QRQFITSLKAQ

>member
-42 SQKLDSAAQAQSQ
+42 SQKLSTTARAQDS
-55 VAEAARSQA
+55 VAESARSHA
-64 QAEQAA
+64 QAEQSASAA
-70 ASTTSQTGDAVQQAA
+70 AAQTGDTVQQAA
-85 TEYAGYQAALAR
+85 TDYAGYQAAIAR

-103 SLQNGMDGTTADIDA
+103 SLQSGMDGTTADIDA
-118 QRTAL
+118 QRAAL

-143 EEQLNAFRGAGL
+143 QEQLNTFRGAGL

-160 FEQYSTRLNEMR
+160 FEQYSSRLNELR
-172 VQVEKAAH
+172 LQVEKSAH
-180 ASTEAGRQEAAAARG
+180 AATDAGRKEAAAARE
-195 AAQAEAQQAASKE
+195 AAQAEAQAAATKE

-220 MNFSTR
+220 MNLTTA
-226 ELLEYKAA
+226 ELLQYKAA
-234 QLGISDEAAPLIQK
+234 QLGISAEAAPFIQK
-248 LSEQSSAMKYGSIS
+248 ITDQNAAMSKGGIS

-268 AMKYLPMQMTD
+268 AMRYLPMQITD
-279 VVTSLASGMPLW
+279 VVTSLASGMPVWL
-291 MVAIQQG
+291 VAIQQG
-298 GQIADSFGGLGNI
+298 GQIKDSFGGIGNTFKALTTLI
-311 FEIIASKFRDVSTS
+311 TPARIAM
-325 SEDAGDSLAETAG
+325 G
-338 DAAEGAEQFRSLF
+338 
-351 SGVTLARVGLVG
+351 GLVG
-363 VAAVIAAVGY
+363 IVAAAGIAAV
-373 AAYSASGDQDK
+373 SAMNDQDE
-384 FNESIAKSG
+384 FNRSIQKTGNYAGVTSG
-393 NFAGTTAGQLEDMAV
+393 ELEQMAQQGGQLR
-408 SIGGMKS
+408 G
-415 NYGDVRDI
+415 NYSQVRDI
-423 LNGLVSSGKFT
+423 LNGLVSSGRFT
-434 GETLNSVA
+434 GETLTSVA
-442 QAASMMAEL
+442 QAATLMAEL
-451 SGQSADEVVSQFLKM
+451 SGDSADQVVSNFLKM
-466 ADSAT
+466 SDSAT
-471 AWAAN
+471 TWAAN

-488 YQRIQNLEDQGKKEE
+488 YQRILSLEDQGRKEE
-503 AIELASK
+503 AIELASQ
-510 AFKDATQE
+510 AFKKASEE
-518 RLQDIEQHLN
+518 RLRTMEQQLN
-528 LVARGWGNVKDAAI
+528 RAARAWNNVKIAATG
-542 DAWQSIRSKASGAL
+542 AWESFKDKAGGAL
-556 GLDAPDE
+556 GLDAPADE
-563 ARKKDIQDLE
+563 LTDKIKELE
-573 ARIAAAGSESYV
+573 AKIAAAGSDTEV
-585 AMQSRD
+585 AMQPRE
-591 YQESVKQL
+591 YQESVKRYKEDLAAL
-599 KNRLALLKDEQASE
+599 KEKQQAE
-613 EKSAEAKAKKQ
+613 EKAIAAEAKRKQ
-624 RIESE
+624 TDAES
-629 AIAASEKLKRV
+629 IAAAEKLQKL
-640 WDNNRSDIE
+640 WKGNRSELE
-649 KEQSAVEDLR
+649 KEADAVEETR
-659 KNYQALW
+659 KNYETLW
-666 QSDAGRET
+666 KSASGRDM

-691 SWDTDVK
+691 QWDTDTK

-703 AQGAEQYNKQL
+703 GQKAEQYNKQL

-723 ITELDRVEADI
+723 ITELDRVEAEI
-734 RNGALSDA
+734 RNGTLSSA
-742 SKAEQD
+742 TKAQQD
-748 KARATAKQI
+748 EARATAKKI
-757 DAAEAARKASQEG
+757 DAVNAANK
-770 ARATK
+770 ATK
-775 QEAEE
+775 EGQSLAKQQETS
-780 NQRFV
+780 NKNFV
-785 EQLQK
+785 KQLED
-790 QADKR
+790 QAAKR
-795 VEGAAATRAQEIATR
+795 TQGAAATRAQEIATR

-839 QLEYLRDT
+839 QLEYMRDT

-881 DKLMPVAETKIR
+881 DKLLPVAETKIR

>member
-1 MADNSTL
+1 
-8 NLMLK
+8 
-13 IRADLADASRALQ
+13 
-26 GLAGDVE
+26 
-33 DVGSAATTS
+33 
-42 SQKLDSAAQAQSQ
+42 
-55 VAEAARSQA
+55 A
-64 QAEQAA
+64 QAEQNA
-70 ASTTSQTGDAVQQAA
+70 ASATSQTGDAIQQVA

-180 ASTEAGRQEAAAARG
+180 ASTEAGRQEAAAARE
-195 AAQAEAQQAASKE
+195 AAQAEAQQAANKE

-423 LNGLVSSGKFT
+423 LSGLVSSGKFT

-451 SGQSADEVVSQFLKM
+451 SGQSADQVVSQFTKM
-466 ADSAT
+466 TEGVAS
-471 AWAAN
+471 WAAS
-476 TNQQYHFLDLET
+476 TNQQYHYLDLET
-488 YQRIQNLEDQGKKEE
+488 YQRIQNLEDQGRKEE
-503 AIELASK
+503 AIEVASQALKK
-510 AFKDATQE
+510 ATEE
-518 RLQDIEQHLN
+518 RLKEMEQKLN
-528 LVARGWGNVKDAAI
+528 WVARAWGNVKDAAN
-542 DAWQSIRSKASGAL
+542 DTWESFKGGVAAAL
-556 GLDAPDE
+556 GINSLDDQISRLEKTISDGGTMAGSVFIPVTPAEKARLDLLKQQRDE
-563 ARKKDIQDLE
+563 LLKTAQVEAKRKKTDADT
-573 ARIAAAGSESYV
+573 IAAA
-585 AMQSRD
+585 
-591 YQESVKQL
+591 
-599 KNRLALLKDEQASE
+599 
-613 EKSAEAKAKKQ
+613 
-624 RIESE
+624 
-629 AIAASEKLKRV
+629 EKLRNTWK
-640 WDNNRSDIE
+640 NNRSDIE
-649 KEQSAVEDLR
+649 KERDSIEDLR
-659 KNYQALW
+659 KNYETMW
-666 QSDAGRET
+666 QSATGRDE

-864 LRREFE
+864 LRREFD

-881 DKLMPVAETKIR
+881 DKLLPVAETKIR

-1080 SDQEFVTRAAV
+1080 SDKEFVTRAAV

-1106 HGMDAVKGWL
+1106 HGMAAVEGWL
-1116 PRVRHANGGLAG
+1116 PRVRHATGGLAG

>member
-42 SQKLDSAAQAQSQ
+42 SQKLSTTARAQDS
-55 VAEAARSQA
+55 VAESARSHA
-64 QAEQAA
+64 QEEQRAA
-70 ASTTSQTGDAVQQAA
+70 AAASQTGDAVQQAA
-85 TEYAGYQAALAR
+85 TDYAGYQAAIAR

-143 EEQLNAFRGAGL
+143 QEQLSTFRGAGL

-160 FEQYSTRLNEMR
+160 FEQYSSRLNELR
-172 VQVEKAAH
+172 LQVEKSAH
-180 ASTEAGRQEAAAARG
+180 AATDAGRKEAAAARE
-195 AAQAEAQQAASKE
+195 AAQAEAQAAATKE

-220 MNFSTR
+220 MNLTTA
-226 ELLEYKAA
+226 ELLQYKAA
-234 QLGISDEAAPLIQK
+234 QLGISAEAAPFIQK
-248 LSEQSSAMKYGSIS
+248 ITDQNAAMSKGGIS

-268 AMKYLPMQMTD
+268 AMRYLPMQITD
-279 VVTSLASGMPLW
+279 VVTSLASGMPVWL
-291 MVAIQQG
+291 VAIQQG
-298 GQIADSFGGLGNI
+298 GQIKDSFGGVGNT
-311 FEIIASKFRDVSTS
+311 FKALLSIITPARLAMGGL
-325 SEDAGDSLAETAG
+325 AGI
-338 DAAEGAEQFRSLF
+338 
-351 SGVTLARVGLVG
+351 
-363 VAAVIAAVGY
+363 VAAVGIAAV
-373 AAYSASGDQDK
+373 SAMNDQDA
-384 FNESIAKSG
+384 FNSSIQKTGNYAGVTSG
-393 NFAGTTAGQLEDMAV
+393 ELEQMAQQGGQLR
-408 SIGGMKS
+408 G
-415 NYGDVRDI
+415 NYSQVRDI
-423 LNGLVSSGKFT
+423 LNGLVSSGRFT

-442 QAASMMAEL
+442 QAASLMAEL
-451 SGQSADEVVSQFLKM
+451 SGDSADQVVSNFLKM
-466 ADSAT
+466 SDSAT
-471 AWAAN
+471 TWAAN

-488 YQRIQNLEDQGKKEE
+488 YQRIQSLEDQGRKEE
-503 AIELASK
+503 AIEVASQ
-510 AFKDATQE
+510 AFKKASEE
-518 RLQDIEQHLN
+518 RLRQIEQQLN
-528 LVARGWGNVKDAAI
+528 WVARGWKNVKDAAI
-542 DAWQSIRSKASGAL
+542 DAWEGIKGDVAAAL
-556 GLDAPDE
+556 GINTLDDQITRLESTISEGGTYAGKAFIPVTQADRARLDNLKQQRDE
-563 ARKKDIQDLE
+563 MLKTVQLE
-573 ARIAAAGSESYV
+573 A
-585 AMQSRD
+585 
-591 YQESVKQL
+591 K
-599 KNRLALLKDEQASE
+599 
-613 EKSAEAKAKKQ
+613 KKQ
-624 RIESE
+624 TDAET
-629 AIAASEKLKRV
+629 IAVADKLQKL
-640 WDNNRSDIE
+640 WKGNRSELE
-649 KEQSAVEDLR
+649 KEADAVEETR
-659 KNYQALW
+659 KNYETLW
-666 QSDAGRET
+666 KSASGRDM

-691 SWDTDVK
+691 QWDTDTK

-703 AQGAEQYNKQL
+703 GQKAEQYNKQL

-723 ITELDRVEADI
+723 ITELDRVEAEI
-734 RNGALSDA
+734 RNGTLSSA
-742 SKAEQD
+742 TKAQQD
-748 KARATAKQI
+748 EARALAKKI
-757 DAAEAARKASQEG
+757 DAANAANK
-770 ARATK
+770 ATK
-775 QEAEE
+775 EGQSLAKQQETS
-780 NQRFV
+780 NKNFV
-785 EQLQK
+785 KQLED
-790 QADKR
+790 QAAKR
-795 VEGAAATRAQEIATR
+795 TQGAAATRAQEIATR

-839 QLEYLRDT
+839 QLEYMRDT

-881 DKLMPVAETKIR
+881 DKLLPVAETKIR

-1035 AQMATSSLIGSS
+1035 AQMATSSLMGAS
-1047 GGIGGLLG
+1047 GGMGGLMA

-1106 HGMDAVKGWL
+1106 HGMAAVQGWL
-1116 PRVRHANGGLAG
+1116 PRVRHATGGLAG

>member
-42 SQKLDSAAQAQSQ
+42 SQKLSTTARAQDS
-55 VAEAARSQA
+55 VAESARGHA
-64 QAEQAA
+64 QAEQSAAAA
-70 ASTTSQTGDAVQQAA
+70 ASQNGDAAQQAA
-85 TEYAGYQAALAR
+85 TDYAGYQAAIAR

-118 QRTAL
+118 QRAAL

-143 EEQLNAFRGAGL
+143 QEQLSTFRGAGL

-160 FEQYSTRLNEMR
+160 FEQYSSRLNELR
-172 VQVEKAAH
+172 LQVEKSAH
-180 ASTEAGRQEAAAARG
+180 AATDAGRKEAAAARE
-195 AAQAEAQQAASKE
+195 AAQAEAQAAATKE

-220 MNFSTR
+220 MNLTTA
-226 ELLEYKAA
+226 ELLQYKAA
-234 QLGISDEAAPLIQK
+234 QLGISAEAAPFIQK
-248 LSEQSSAMKYGSIS
+248 ITDQNAAMSKGGIS

-268 AMKYLPMQMTD
+268 AMRYLPMQITD
-279 VVTSLASGMPLW
+279 VVTSLASGMPVWL
-291 MVAIQQG
+291 VAIQQG
-298 GQIADSFGGLGNI
+298 GQIKDSFGGVGNT
-311 FEIIASKFRDVSTS
+311 FKALLSIITPAR
-325 SEDAGDSLAETAG
+325 LAMG
-338 DAAEGAEQFRSLF
+338 
-351 SGVTLARVGLVG
+351 GLVG
-363 VAAVIAAVGY
+363 IVAAAGIAAV
-373 AAYSASGDQDK
+373 SAMNDQDE
-384 FNESIAKSG
+384 FNRSIQKTGNYAGVTSG
-393 NFAGTTAGQLEDMAV
+393 ELEQMAQQGGQLR
-408 SIGGMKS
+408 G
-415 NYGDVRDI
+415 NYSQVRDI
-423 LNGLVSSGKFT
+423 LNGLVSSGRFT
-434 GETLNSVA
+434 GETLTSVA
-442 QAASMMAEL
+442 QAATLMAEL
-451 SGQSADEVVSQFLKM
+451 SGDSADQVVSNFLKM
-466 ADSAT
+466 SDSAT
-471 AWAAN
+471 TWAAN

-488 YQRIQNLEDQGKKEE
+488 YQRILSLEDQGRKEE
-503 AIELASK
+503 AIEVASQ
-510 AFKDATQE
+510 AFKKASEE
-518 RLQDIEQHLN
+518 RLRTMEQQLN
-528 LVARGWGNVKDAAI
+528 RVARAWGNVKVAATG
-542 DAWQSIRSKASGAL
+542 AWESFKSKASGAL
-556 GLDAPDE
+556 GLDAPAKELAD
-563 ARKKDIQDLE
+563 KIKVLE
-573 ARIAAAGSESYV
+573 DRIAGAGSETFI
-585 AMQSRD
+585 AMQPRE
-591 YQESVKQL
+591 YQESVKQYKDDLAAL
-599 KNRLALLKDEQASE
+599 KELQAA
-613 EKSAEAKAKKQ
+613 EKKEAAEKAQ
-624 RIESE
+624 RQKINDD
-629 AIAASEKLKRV
+629 AIAATETLRKV
-640 WDNNRSDIE
+640 WAKNRTDIE
-649 KEQSAVEDLR
+649 KEYYAVKDLQ
-659 KNYQALW
+659 KTYQAMW
-666 QSDAGRET
+666 ATADGRKE
-674 LQSRG
+674 LQDRG
-679 VTSTDGKNFSGG
+679 VTSTDGENFSGG
-691 SWDTDVK
+691 QWDTDTK

-703 AQGAEQYNKQL
+703 GQKAEQYNKQL
-714 QQTLNQKKA
+714 LQTLNQKKA
-723 ITELDRVEADI
+723 ITELDRVEAEI
-734 RNGALSDA
+734 RNGTLSSA
-742 SKAEQD
+742 TKAQQD
-748 KARATAKQI
+748 EARALAKKI
-757 DAAEAARKASQEG
+757 DAANAANK
-770 ARATK
+770 ATK
-775 QEAEE
+775 EGQSLAKQQETS
-780 NQRFV
+780 NKNFV
-785 EQLQK
+785 KQLED
-790 QADKR
+790 QAAKR
-795 VEGAAATRAQEIATR
+795 TQGAAATRAQEIATR

-839 QLEYLRDT
+839 QLEYMRDT

-881 DKLMPVAETKIR
+881 DKLLPVAETKIR

-906 YQSQQE
+906 WQSQQE

-1035 AQMATSSLIGSS
+1035 AQMATSSLMGAS
-1047 GGIGGLLG
+1047 GGMGGLIA

-1106 HGMDAVKGWL
+1106 HGMDAVRGWL
-1116 PRVRHANGGLAG
+1116 PRVRHATGGLAG

-1133 MPVPASVPET
+1133 MPVPTAVPET

-1179 QRQFTTSLKAQ
+1179 QRQFTTSLKAR